1 MNSTFKVV
9 FNKARGALMV
19 VNEVTSSVQ
28 GKGTKTVVAAAVA
41 AMIAGVSGSAMAIE
55 TDTEIKATD
64 TALKATFTKAEKQT
78 DVASSLIGTSGDKLA
93 LKNVTNKDMYA
104 AGSLDLTASSKD
116 NVVTLKNG
124 SVSNFSGKVTSA
136 DHFGAVVTATT
147 GTLKIDN
154 VTFENNKF
162 DEVKTGEQKHNGA
175 RGIIRAAGANLE
187 VAKSTFAGNE
197 AVLGGAINVWSNG
210 ENTVKITDSTFTG
223 NATKSHGGAVYIT
236 GSKVKTTI
244 ADSTFSKNTSGKQG
258 GALQLAGA
266 GETTITNTTFSENAA
281 GTFGGAINATNT
293 QVVAKNVNFEG
304 NKAVGDDGHG
314 GALFLNGNTASY
326 TQAGGKFVGNSA
338 KKNGGAIRVQDGA
351 DLALTNVVFDGN
363 TAANGGAVDTFN
375 AGDVK
380 FTDTTFTNNQAG
392 GWGGALRINGGNV
405 TIAVTEGKSLVY
417 EGNKAGTNAE
427 EAAAKNYE
435 KQGDFMYL
443 NGASDKAT
451 FELAGDLTI
460 KDSIVSNHGT
470 IEKTG
475 KGTLTTADMTGFVGT
490 LNVNEGKMVIEGG
503 IAEYD
508 IAAQVGVNNSSS
520 EAAQLGAT
528 NVTVGQAA
536 VTKGNAKPAVK
547 AELAMG
553 AVQANH
559 AINFVVNEG
568 STLTMQSLAVG
579 TKEYTQRN
587 AEKDATP
594 AKATYVGAVNITG
607 DATVTEG
614 ITIAAGTA
622 EKGAVLTQIFGN
634 LTAKSLTVAAAVKD
648 DKKTVTAEAGTFAQT
663 AGKLT
668 VDTLTNGGTMTVNG
682 TVVTKADSVNSGN
695 INTYSAQDKK
705 GTLVISGG
713 TFTND
718 GTMTFDK
725 ITVEDGATLKTG
737 VNLNGEASF
746 VAFTELDLQKGS
758 TLNINALNAKST
770 VDGKEV
776 EKADILKFTEG
787 TLNLEGGALQVAGE
801 AFTGKVE
808 LAQGTTANIN
818 GDYTFEQVKNAG
830 NVTVEGG
837 TLTVTDSFT
846 ATSKAES
853 ATVGTFTVE
862 NNGTPAL
869 TTKASGLDIAK
880 STSTEAKYTA
890 GAVINNGTITF
901 TDAAG
906 EFANLDAVKKVKDA
920 IASSGNGLIVFG
932 DKVTIKAEEVDKVLM
947 DGKVTATNAEKLAG
961 VELEQFK
968 DATVTGVTDP
978 LSGSFGKVELA
989 TNETA
994 LEVTSGLKL
1003 NGTGDLVTVKGQD
1016 DKVTLKGVSIGENGK
1031 LTTTGAG
1038 AVVGAIV
1045 GSSDKFGALNVAAGD
1060 LTVKGAATLQ
1070 NLTVAADSAL
1080 VMGKAA
1086 EADKV
1091 VGTLE
1096 VKDNALVLGTL
1107 TAGEV
1112 NLKDADVLGTLTA
1125 DKLTATGKV
1134 FVGSDEA
1141 DVAGKLVVNELV
1153 SGTVFADPAWKD
1165 GHILSL
1171 NDASQVAVGTAAA
1184 GSTVVAGQGSLVA
1197 LGTTDLDVAVKT
1209 VAAAGHAVLGTNE
1222 GQMKSAIYVDGGKT
1236 YDEATDTTSYKT
1248 IAGNV
1253 IASGWNTDG
1262 FDAASADAKTGV
1274 QVLENNLMVVD
1285 MNTIDKTGAN
1295 AVFVKDVTNNGTI
1308 YLADAEF
1315 GDKVMFTEADYRQGT
1330 TGAITFNGDRL
1341 MSAAFKDKVHTIAFD
1356 DAKVASYEG
1365 LETLPLVTAMYEGKA
1380 QNGASTSAKF
1390 NNWLMSSGNGLDRE
1404 EVIAIGNDAAKLGA
1418 TSAVASVTMD
1428 AISAFNDSVAAR
1440 TNVLAQRAEGVT
1452 VWADVM
1458 GGHYEAKEL
1467 MDGQGY
1473 KSDVYGGVLGV
1484 DSVVDGYT
1492 LGAAFTVATADTDS
1506 TNTLA
1511 VSSTDS
1517 DFVGF
1522 SVYGAK
1528 AFGQFNLA
1536 ADLGYMKGSNDVSV
1550 NAYNIGDFS
1559 ADTDAFTL
1567 GLRGDVLVDAGS
1579 FKVVPH
1585 AGLRFTHL
1593 TTDDFE
1599 SAYTTKIDSMNIFQ
1613 MPVGVTV
1620 TGNVEAA
1627 GWNVAPLLDLSVVPA
1642 FGDTDADMTL
1652 GINGVAATSALS
1664 TQVID
1669 SNLFQM
1675 KLGVSA
1681 QKDAFTFGLN
1691 YKLGAGSDN
1700 RVNNTFN
1707 ATVGYAF

>member
-41 AMIAGVSGSAMAIE
+41 AMIAGVSGSAMATE

-78 DVASSLIGTSGDKLA
+78 DVASSLIGTSGDTLA

-104 AGSLDLTASSKD
+104 AGSLDLTASNKD

-136 DHFGAVVTATT
+136 NHFGAVVTATT

-162 DEVKTGEQKHNGA
+162 DEVTTGDNKHNGT
-175 RGIIRAAGANLE
+175 RGIIRAVGANLE

-197 AVLGGAINVWSNG
+197 AVLGGAINVWSDG
-210 ENTVKITDSTFTG
+210 ENTVKIADSTFTG

-236 GSKVKTTI
+236 GPQVKTTI
-244 ADSTFSKNTSGKQG
+244 ADATFSKNTSGKQG
-258 GALQLAGA
+258 GALQLSDA

-281 GTFGGAINATNT
+281 GTFGGAI
-293 QVVAKNVNFEG
+293 
-304 NKAVGDDGHG
+304 
-314 GALFLNGNTASY
+314 
-326 TQAGGKFVGNSA
+326 
-338 KKNGGAIRVQDGA
+338 RVQNGA
-351 DLALTNVVFDGN
+351 DLDLKNVVFDGN

-375 AGDVK
+375 ADDVT

-392 GWGGALRINGGNV
+392 GWGGALLINGGNV

-427 EAAAKNYE
+427 EAAVKKYE

-443 NGASDKAT
+443 SNASDKAT
-451 FELAGDLTI
+451 FALAGDLTI

-475 KGTLTTADMTGFVGT
+475 KGTLTTADMTGFVGN
-490 LNVNEGKMVIEGG
+490 LDVKEGKMVIEGG

-508 IAAQVGVNNSSS
+508 IAAQDAVNGANSG
-520 EAAQLGAT
+520 AAGGFAAT
-528 NVTVGQAA
+528 TVTVGQAA
-536 VTKGNAKPAVK
+536 GAKLAVK

-559 AINFVVNEG
+559 AIDFVVNEG

-594 AKATYVGAVNITG
+594 AKATYVGAVTIKG

-622 EKGAVLTQIFGN
+622 DQGAVLTQKSGN
-634 LTAKSLTVAAAVKD
+634 LTAKSLTVAAAVKGEKD
-648 DKKTVTAEAGTFAQT
+648 AVTAQAGTFTQE

-668 VDTLTNGGTMTVNG
+668 VDTLTNGGTMTVKD
-682 TVVTKADSVNSGN
+682 TVVTNADSVNTGA
-695 INTYSAQDKK
+695 INSYESKTGSLTIA
-705 GTLVISGG
+705 GG

-725 ITVEDGATLKTG
+725 ITVADGATLKTG
-737 VNLNGEASF
+737 INLDGTASF
-746 VAFTELDLQKGS
+746 VVFQELDLQKGS
-758 TLNINALNAKST
+758 TLNINALNAKSK
-770 VDGKEV
+770 VDG
-776 EKADILKFTEG
+776 KADILKFTEG
-787 TLNLEGGALQVAGE
+787 TVKLNGGALQVAGE

-808 LAQGTTANIN
+808 LAKDATANIN
-818 GDYTFEQVKNAG
+818 GDYTFEQVNNNGGTA
-830 NVTVEGG
+830 TVGG

-846 ATSKAES
+846 AGK
-853 ATVGTFTVE
+853 FTVE
-862 NNGTPAL
+862 NNGTLVL
-869 TTKASGLDIAK
+869 TSKAAGLKITDGTATENTKL
-880 STSTEAKYTA
+880 T
-890 GAVINNGTITF
+890 NNGTITF

-906 EFANLDAVKKVKDA
+906 EFASLDKVAAVKNA

-932 DKVTIKAEEVDKVLM
+932 DKVTVKADVIKDVLK
-947 DGKVTATNAEKLAG
+947 DGKVTATNAAKLAG

-968 DATVTGVTDP
+968 DATVTEVNSA

-989 TNETA
+989 TGEDA
-994 LEVTSGLKL
+994 LTVESGLKL

-1016 DKVTLKGVSIGENGK
+1016 DKVTLKGVNIGDNGK

-1038 AVVGAIV
+1038 AVVGAIA
-1045 GSSDKFGALNVAAGD
+1045 GNGALNVAAGD
-1060 LTVKGAATLQ
+1060 LTVKGDAALQ

-1086 EADKV
+1086 EAKA
-1091 VGTLE
+1091 VGALE
-1096 VKDNALVLGTL
+1096 VKNHALVLGTL

-1125 DKLTATGKV
+1125 DKLTANGNV
-1134 FVGSDEA
+1134 FVGSDEE
-1141 DVAGKLVVNELV
+1141 DVAGKLVVNELG
-1153 SGTVFADPAWKD
+1153 SATVFAAPAWKD
-1165 GHILSL
+1165 GNILSL

-1236 YDEATDTTSYKT
+1236 YDEATGTTSYKT

-1253 IASGWNTDG
+1253 IASGWSTAEFKAPAN
-1262 FDAASADAKTGV
+1262 KTGV

-1285 MNTIDKTGAN
+1285 MNTIDKTGAH
-1295 AVFVKDVTNNGTI
+1295 AVFANAVTNNGTI

-1315 GDKVMFTEADYRQGT
+1315 GDKVMFSKDGYKQGT

-1341 MSAAFKDKVHTIAFD
+1341 MSAAYKDKVHTIAFD

>member
-41 AMIAGVSGSAMAIE
+41 AMIAGVSGSAMATE

-64 TALKATFTKAEKQT
+64 TALKATFTKAETQ
-78 DVASSLIGTSGDKLA
+78 DNVASSLIGTSGDKLV
-93 LKNVTNKDMYA
+93 LKNVTNKGMYA

-124 SVSNFSGKVTSA
+124 SVSNFSGKVTST

-162 DEVKTGEQKHNGA
+162 DEVNTGDKQHNGT

-236 GSKVKTTI
+236 GSQVKTTI
-244 ADSTFSKNTSGKQG
+244 ADATFSKNTSGKQG

-281 GTFGGAINATNT
+281 GTFGGAINATGT
-293 QVVAKNVNFEG
+293 KVAATNVTFEG
-304 NKAVGDDGHG
+304 NKAASADGHG
-314 GALFLNGNTASY
+314 GALFVDGQGASY
-326 TQAGGKFVGNSA
+326 TQVGGKFVGNSA

-351 DLALTNVVFDGN
+351 DLALNNVVFDGN

-375 AGDVK
+375 AGNVT

-405 TIAVTEGKSLVY
+405 TITVTEGKSLVY

-427 EAAAKNYE
+427 EAAVKKYE

-443 NGASDKAT
+443 SNASAT
-451 FELAGDLTI
+451 FALAGDLTI

-475 KGTLTTADMTGFVGT
+475 KGTLTTADMTGFVGN
-490 LNVNEGKMVIEGG
+490 LNVQEGKMVIEGG

-508 IAAQVGVNNSSS
+508 IDAQIGVNNGSND
-520 EAAQLGAT
+520 AVALVAT
-528 NVTVGQAA
+528 TVTVGQ
-536 VTKGNAKPAVK
+536 KDSK

-559 AINFVVNEG
+559 AIDFVVNEG

-579 TKEYTQRN
+579 TKEYTQRT
-587 AEKDATP
+587 AAKAATP
-594 AKATYVGAVNITG
+594 AKATYVGVVNITG

-614 ITIAAGTA
+614 VTVAAGTA
-622 EKGAVLTQIFGN
+622 DKAAALTQTSGN
-634 LTAKSLTVAAAVKD
+634 LTAKSLTVAAAVKGEKD
-648 DKKTVTAEAGTFAQT
+648 AVTAKAGTFSQEADGT
-663 AGKLT
+663 LT
-668 VDTLTNGGTMTVNG
+668 VDTLTNGGTMTVKG
-682 TVVTKADSVNSGN
+682 TVVTNADSVNTGN
-695 INTYSAQDKK
+695 INSPKSKTGS
-705 GTLVISGG
+705 LNISGG

-737 VNLNGEASF
+737 VNLDGKASF
-746 VAFTELDLQKGS
+746 VVFRELELQKGS
-758 TLNINALNAKST
+758 TLNINALNAKSQT
-770 VDGKEV
+770 DGKN
-776 EKADILKFTEG
+776 DILQFTEG
-787 TLNLEGGALQVAGE
+787 TVNLNGGALQVAGE
-801 AFTGKVE
+801 AFTGKVA
-808 LAQGTTANIN
+808 LDAGATANID
-818 GDYTFEQVKNAG
+818 GDYTFEQVNNGGKA
-830 NVTVEGG
+830 TVGG

-846 ATSKAES
+846 A
-853 ATVGTFTVE
+853 GDFTVE
-862 NNGTPAL
+862 NNGTLVL
-869 TTKASGLDIAK
+869 TSKAAGLKIA
-880 STSTEAKYTA
+880 EGTA
-890 GAVINNGTITF
+890 TNNAHLINDGTITF

-906 EFANLDAVKKVKDA
+906 EFASLDKVAAVKDA
-920 IASSGNGLIVFG
+920 IAPSGNGLIVFG
-932 DKVTIKAEEVDKVLM
+932 DKVTVKADAIKDVLQ
-947 DGKVTATNAEKLAG
+947 DGKVTATNAAKLAG

-968 DATVTGVTDP
+968 DATVTGVATA

-989 TNETA
+989 AGQTA
-994 LEVTSGLKL
+994 LTVESGLKL
-1003 NGTGDLVTVKGQD
+1003 NGTGDLVTVKE
-1016 DKVTLKGVSIGENGK
+1016 DKTVTLKGVNIGQNGK

-1038 AVVGAIV
+1038 AVVGAIA
-1045 GSSDKFGALNVAAGD
+1045 GNGALNVAAGD
-1060 LTVKGAATLQ
+1060 LTVKGNATVE

-1086 EADKV
+1086 EAKA
-1091 VGTLE
+1091 VGALE
-1096 VKDNALVLGTL
+1096 VKNHALVLGTL

-1125 DKLTATGKV
+1125 DKLTANGNV
-1134 FVGSDEA
+1134 FVGSDEE

-1171 NDASQVAVGTAAA
+1171 NDASQVAIGSIGAN
-1184 GSTVVAGQGSLVA
+1184 STVVAGQGSLVA

-1253 IASGWNTDG
+1253 IASGWSTAE
-1262 FDAASADAKTGV
+1262 FEDAANKTGV

-1285 MNTIDKTGAN
+1285 MNTIDKTGAH
-1295 AVFVKDVTNNGTI
+1295 AVFANAVTNNGTI

-1315 GDKVMFTEADYRQGT
+1315 GDKVMFSEAGYTQGT
-1330 TGAITFNGDRL
+1330 IGAITFNGDRL

-1390 NNWLMSSGNGLDRE
+1390 NNWLMSSGNGLDCE

-1522 SVYGAK
+1522 SFYGAK

>member
-1 MNSTFKVV
+1 MVFK
-9 FNKARGALMV
+9 
-19 VNEVTSSVQ
+19 T
-28 GKGTKTVVAAAVA
+28 
-41 AMIAGVSGSAMAIE
+41 
-55 TDTEIKATD
+55 
-64 TALKATFTKAEKQT
+64 
-78 DVASSLIGTSGDKLA
+78 
-93 LKNVTNKDMYA
+93 
-104 AGSLDLTASSKD
+104 
-116 NVVTLKNG
+116 
-124 SVSNFSGKVTSA
+124 
-136 DHFGAVVTATT
+136 
-147 GTLKIDN
+147 
-154 VTFENNKF
+154 
-162 DEVKTGEQKHNGA
+162 
-175 RGIIRAAGANLE
+175 
-187 VAKSTFAGNE
+187 
-197 AVLGGAINVWSNG
+197 
-210 ENTVKITDSTFTG
+210 
-223 NATKSHGGAVYIT
+223 
-236 GSKVKTTI
+236 
-244 ADSTFSKNTSGKQG
+244 
-258 GALQLAGA
+258 
-266 GETTITNTTFSENAA
+266 
-281 GTFGGAINATNT
+281 
-293 QVVAKNVNFEG
+293 
-304 NKAVGDDGHG
+304 
-314 GALFLNGNTASY
+314 
-326 TQAGGKFVGNSA
+326 
-338 KKNGGAIRVQDGA
+338 
-351 DLALTNVVFDGN
+351 
-363 TAANGGAVDTFN
+363 
-375 AGDVK
+375 
-380 FTDTTFTNNQAG
+380 
-392 GWGGALRINGGNV
+392 
-405 TIAVTEGKSLVY
+405 
-417 EGNKAGTNAE
+417 
-427 EAAAKNYE
+427 
-435 KQGDFMYL
+435 
-443 NGASDKAT
+443 
-451 FELAGDLTI
+451 
-460 KDSIVSNHGT
+460 
-470 IEKTG
+470 
-475 KGTLTTADMTGFVGT
+475 
-490 LNVNEGKMVIEGG
+490 
-503 IAEYD
+503 
-508 IAAQVGVNNSSS
+508 
-520 EAAQLGAT
+520 
-528 NVTVGQAA
+528 
-536 VTKGNAKPAVK
+536 
-547 AELAMG
+547 
-553 AVQANH
+553 
-559 AINFVVNEG
+559 
-568 STLTMQSLAVG
+568 
-579 TKEYTQRN
+579 
-587 AEKDATP
+587 
-594 AKATYVGAVNITG
+594 
-607 DATVTEG
+607 
-614 ITIAAGTA
+614 
-622 EKGAVLTQIFGN
+622 
-634 LTAKSLTVAAAVKD
+634 
-648 DKKTVTAEAGTFAQT
+648 
-663 AGKLT
+663 
-668 VDTLTNGGTMTVNG
+668 
-682 TVVTKADSVNSGN
+682 
-695 INTYSAQDKK
+695 
-705 GTLVISGG
+705 
-713 TFTND
+713 
-718 GTMTFDK
+718 
-725 ITVEDGATLKTG
+725 
-737 VNLNGEASF
+737 
-746 VAFTELDLQKGS
+746 LDLQKSS
-758 TLNINALNAKST
+758 TLNINALNAKSK
-770 VDGKEV
+770 VDG
-776 EKADILKFTEG
+776 KADILKFTEG
-787 TLNLEGGALQVAGE
+787 TVNLYGGALQVAGE

-808 LAQGTTANIN
+808 LAQGTTININ
-818 GDYTFEQVKNAG
+818 GDYTFEQVNNAG
-830 NVTVEGG
+830 TTTVGG

-846 ATSKAES
+846 AGK
-853 ATVGTFTVE
+853 FTVE
-862 NNGTPAL
+862 NNGTLVL
-869 TTKASGLDIAK
+869 TSKAAGLKIAVG
-880 STSTEAKYTA
+880 TA
-890 GAVINNGTITF
+890 TNNNQLINNGTITF

-906 EFANLDAVKKVKDA
+906 EFASLDKVAAVKDA
-920 IASSGNGLIVFG
+920 IAPSGNGLIVFG
-932 DKVTIKAEEVDKVLM
+932 DKVTIKAEEVNKVLK
-947 DGKVTATNAEKLAG
+947 DGKVKASDVANLAG

-968 DATVTGVTDP
+968 DATVTGVDAA

-989 TNETA
+989 AGQTA
-994 LEVTSGLKL
+994 LTVESSLKL
-1003 NGTGDLVTVKGQD
+1003 NGTGDLVTVTK
-1016 DKVTLKGVSIGENGK
+1016 DKTVTLQGVNIGEYGK

-1038 AVVGAIV
+1038 AVVGAIA
-1045 GSSDKFGALNVAAGD
+1045 GNGGKFGALNVAAGD
-1060 LTVKGAATLQ
+1060 LTVKGAAALQ

-1086 EADKV
+1086 ETATA
-1091 VGTLE
+1091 VGDLE
-1096 VKDNALVLGTL
+1096 VKDYALVLGTL
-1107 TAGEV
+1107 TAGKVTLGE
-1112 NLKDADVLGTLTA
+1112 ADVFGTLTA
-1125 DKLTATGKV
+1125 DKLDATDV
-1134 FVGSDEA
+1134 VLVGSDEE

-1165 GHILSL
+1165 GLGLSL
-1171 NDASQVAVGTAAA
+1171 NDASQVAIGSIGAN
-1184 GSTVVAGQGSLVA
+1184 STVIAGQGSLVA
-1197 LGTTDLDVAVKT
+1197 IGTTDLDVAAKA
-1209 VAAAGHAVLGTNE
+1209 VAAAGHAVLGPNE
-1222 GQMKSAIYVDGGKT
+1222 GQMRSAIYVDGGKT
-1236 YDEATDTTSYKT
+1236 YDEATDTTSYEK
-1248 IAGNV
+1248 INGNV
-1253 IASGWNTDG
+1253 IASGWNEAK
-1262 FDAASADAKTGV
+1262 FEDAETNNQVPANV

-1315 GDKVMFTEADYRQGT
+1315 GDKVMFTEADYTQGT

-1341 MSAAFKDKVHTIAFD
+1341 MSAALKDKVHTIAFD

-1484 DSVVDGYT
+1484 DSVVSGYT

>member
-41 AMIAGVSGSAMAIE
+41 AMIAGVSGSAMATE

-64 TALKATFTKAEKQT
+64 TALKATFTKAETQ
-78 DVASSLIGTSGDKLA
+78 DNVASSLIGTSGDKLV
-93 LKNVTNKDMYA
+93 LKNVTNKGMYA

-124 SVSNFSGKVTSA
+124 SVSNFSGKVTST

-162 DEVKTGEQKHNGA
+162 DEVNTGDKQHNGT

-236 GSKVKTTI
+236 GSQVKTTI
-244 ADSTFSKNTSGKQG
+244 ADATFSKNTSGKQG

-281 GTFGGAINATNT
+281 GTFGGAINATGT
-293 QVVAKNVNFEG
+293 KVAATNVTFEG
-304 NKAVGDDGHG
+304 NKAASADGHG
-314 GALFLNGNTASY
+314 GALFVDGQGASY
-326 TQAGGKFVGNSA
+326 TQVGGKFVGNSA
-338 KKNGGAIRVQDGA
+338 KKNGGAIRVQNGA
-351 DLALTNVVFDGN
+351 HLDLTNVVFDGN
-363 TAANGGAVDTFN
+363 TAANGGAVDTFK

-380 FTDTTFTNNQAG
+380 FTDTTFTNNQTG

-405 TIAVTEGKSLVY
+405 TIVVTEGKSLVY

-427 EAAAKNYE
+427 EAAVKKYE

-443 NGASDKAT
+443 SNASDKAT
-451 FELAGDLTI
+451 FALAGDLTI

-475 KGTLTTADMTGFVGT
+475 KGTLTTADMTGFVGN
-490 LNVNEGKMVIEGG
+490 LNVKEGKMVIEGG

-508 IAAQVGVNNSSS
+508 IAAQGAVNGANSG
-520 EAAQLGAT
+520 AAGGLAAT
-528 NVTVGQAA
+528 TVTVGQAA
-536 VTKGNAKPAVK
+536 GAKPAVK

-559 AINFVVNEG
+559 AIDFVVNEG

-594 AKATYVGAVNITG
+594 AKATYVGAVTIKG

-614 ITIAAGTA
+614 ITVAAGKA
-622 EKGAVLTQIFGN
+622 DQGAALTQKFGN
-634 LTAKSLTVAAAVKD
+634 LTAKSLTVAAEVKK
-648 DKKTVTAEAGTFAQT
+648 DKNNVTTAKAGTFTQENGT
-663 AGKLT
+663 LT
-668 VDTLTNGGTMTVNG
+668 VDTLTNGGTMTVAG
-682 TVVTKADSVNSGN
+682 TVVTKADSVNSGE
-695 INTYSAQDKK
+695 IK
-705 GTLVISGG
+705 GNQSKTGSLAIAGG

-718 GTMTFDK
+718 GKMTFDK

-746 VAFTELDLQKGS
+746 VVFKELNLQKGS
-758 TLNINALNAKST
+758 TLNINALNAKSANT
-770 VDGKEV
+770 VKEN
-776 EKADILKFTEG
+776 DTLMFTEG
-787 TLNLEGGALQVAGE
+787 TLNLEGGALQVASK
-801 AFTGKVE
+801 AFTGKVK
-808 LAQGTTANIN
+808 LDTKAKAHVN
-818 GDYTFEQVKNAG
+818 GDYTFEQVNNAG
-830 NVTVEGG
+830 TVTVNGG

-846 ATSKAES
+846 A
-853 ATVGTFTVE
+853 GTFTVAD
-862 NNGTPAL
+862 NGTLVL
-869 TTKASGLDIAK
+869 TSKAAGLKIA
-880 STSTEAKYTA
+880 E
-890 GAVINNGTITF
+890 GAATTNSNLTNNGTITF

-906 EFANLDAVKKVKDA
+906 EFADLKKVAAVKNA
-920 IASSGNGLIVFG
+920 IAPSGNGLIVFG
-932 DKVTIKAEEVDKVLM
+932 DKVTVKAEEVDKVLQ
-947 DGKVTATNAEKLAG
+947 DGKVTATNAAKLAG

-968 DATVTGVTDP
+968 DATVTEVNSNSA

-989 TNETA
+989 AGQDA
-994 LEVTSGLKL
+994 LTVESGLKL

-1016 DKVTLKGVSIGENGK
+1016 DKVTLKGVNIGKNGK

-1038 AVVGAIV
+1038 AVVGAIA
-1045 GSSDKFGALNVAAGD
+1045 GHEGNFGALNVAAGD
-1060 LTVKGAATLQ
+1060 LTVKGDATVQ

-1080 VMGKAA
+1080 VMGKVA
-1086 EADKV
+1086 EADKA
-1091 VGTLE
+1091 VGALE
-1096 VKDNALVLGTL
+1096 VKEHALVLGTL

-1112 NLKDADVLGTLTA
+1112 KFKKAEVLGTLTA
-1125 DKLTATGKV
+1125 DKLEANETV
-1134 FVGSDEA
+1134 FVGSDEE

-1197 LGTTDLDVAVKT
+1197 IGTTDLDVAVKT

-1253 IASGWNTDG
+1253 IASGWSKAK
-1262 FDAASADAKTGV
+1262 FEAADNKTGV

-1285 MNTIDKTGAN
+1285 MNTIDKTGAH
-1295 AVFVKDVTNNGTI
+1295 AVFANAVTNNGTI

-1315 GDKVMFTEADYRQGT
+1315 GDKVMFSKNGYKQGT

-1522 SVYGAK
+1522 SFYGAK

>member
-41 AMIAGVSGSAMAIE
+41 AMIAGVSGSAMAA
-55 TDTEIKATD
+55 DTVINATD

-78 DVASSLIGTSGDKLA
+78 DVASSLIGTSSDKLA
-93 LKNVTNKDMYA
+93 LKNGTNKDMYA
-104 AGSLDLTASSKD
+104 AGSLDLTASNKE

-124 SVSNFSGKVTSA
+124 SVSNFSGKVTSTN
-136 DHFGAVVTATT
+136 HFGAVVTATQ

-162 DEVKTGEQKHNGA
+162 DEVKTGAEQHNGT

-258 GALQLAGA
+258 GALQLTGA

-293 QVVAKNVNFEG
+293 EVVAKNVNFEG
-304 NKAVGDDGHG
+304 NKADVNG
-314 GALFLNGNTASY
+314 GAIALDGDKASY

-338 KKNGGAIRVQDGA
+338 KKNGGAIRVQNGA
-351 DLALTNVVFDGN
+351 ALDLTNVVFDGN
-363 TAANGGAVDTFN
+363 TAANGGAVDTFK
-375 AGDVK
+375 AGNVK

-405 TIAVTEGKSLVY
+405 TIAVNEGKSLVY

-427 EAAAKNYE
+427 EAAVKKFE

-443 NGASDKAT
+443 SNATDTAS

-475 KGTLTTADMTGFVGT
+475 KGTLTTADMTGFVGN
-490 LNVNEGKMVIEGG
+490 LDVKEGKMVIEGG

-508 IAAQVGVNNSSS
+508 IAAQIGVNNGSKD
-520 EAAQLGAT
+520 AVGLTAT
-528 NVTVGQAA
+528 TVTVGQEDS
-536 VTKGNAKPAVK
+536 K

-559 AINFVVNEG
+559 AINFVVNKG

-579 TKEYTQRN
+579 TKEYAQRIE
-587 AEKDATP
+587 AKADP
-594 AKATYVGAVNITG
+594 AKVTYVGAVNIKG

-614 ITIAAGTA
+614 ITVAAGTA
-622 EKGAVLTQIFGN
+622 NQVAALTQTSGN
-634 LTAKSLTVAAAVKD
+634 LTAKSLTVAAAVKGETD
-648 DKKTVTAEAGTFAQT
+648 AVTAQAGKFTQEAGT
-663 AGKLT
+663 LT
-668 VDTLTNGGTMTVNG
+668 VDTLTNGGTMTVAG
-682 TVVTKADSVNSGN
+682 TVVTKADSVNTGA
-695 INTYSAQDKK
+695 INSSESKNGSLTIA
-705 GTLVISGG
+705 GG

-737 VNLNGEASF
+737 VNREGKASCVVF
-746 VAFTELDLQKGS
+746 KTLDLQKGS
-758 TLNINALNAKST
+758 TLNINALNAKSKD
-770 VDGKEV
+770 DG
-776 EKADILKFTEG
+776 KADILKFTEG
-787 TLNLEGGALQVAGE
+787 TVNLNGGALQVAGE
-801 AFTGKVE
+801 AFTGKVA
-808 LAQGTTANIN
+808 LDAGATANID
-818 GDYTFEQVKNAG
+818 GDYTFEQVNNAG
-830 NVTVEGG
+830 TVTVNGG

-846 ATSKAES
+846 A
-853 ATVGTFTVE
+853 GNDFTVE
-862 NNGTPAL
+862 NNGTLAL
-869 TTKASGLDIAK
+869 TTKAAGLKIDKGTAAQNIAV
-880 STSTEAKYTA
+880 T
-890 GAVINNGTITF
+890 NNGTITF

-906 EFANLDAVKKVKDA
+906 EFADLDKVADVKNA
-920 IASSGNGLIVFG
+920 IVSSGNGLIVFG
-932 DKVTIKAEEVDKVLM
+932 DKVTVKADAIKDVLV
-947 DGKVTATNAEKLAG
+947 DGKVEVSKVKSLAG
-961 VELEQFK
+961 VELAQFK
-968 DATVTGVTDP
+968 DATVTGVNAA

-989 TNETA
+989 DKQDA
-994 LEVTSGLKL
+994 LTVEFGLKL
-1003 NGTGDLVTVKGQD
+1003 NGTGDLVTVKE
-1016 DKVTLKGVSIGENGK
+1016 DKTVTLKGVNIGQNGK

-1038 AVVGAIV
+1038 AVVGAIA
-1045 GSSDKFGALNVAAGD
+1045 GHTGNFGALNVAAGD

-1086 EADKV
+1086 EADKA
-1091 VGTLE
+1091 VGALE
-1096 VKDNALVLGTL
+1096 VKGSALVLGTL

-1112 NLKDADVLGTLTA
+1112 KFTKAEVLGTLTA
-1125 DKLTATGKV
+1125 DKLEATKTV
-1134 FVGSDEA
+1134 FVGSDEE

-1165 GHILSL
+1165 GLGLSL
-1171 NDASQVAVGTAAA
+1171 NDASQVAVGTAAED
-1184 GSTVVAGQGSLVA
+1184 STVVAGQGSLVA

-1253 IASGWNTDG
+1253 IASGWSTAEFNK
-1262 FDAASADAKTGV
+1262 DAANKTGV

-1285 MNTIDKTGAN
+1285 MNTIDKTGAH
-1295 AVFVKDVTNNGTI
+1295 AVFVKDVINNGTI

-1315 GDKVMFTEADYRQGT
+1315 GDKVMFTEADYKQGT

-1341 MSAAFKDKVHTIAFD
+1341 MSAAYKDKVHTIAFD

-1484 DSVVDGYT
+1484 DSVVDDYT

>member
-41 AMIAGVSGSAMAIE
+41 AMIAGVSGSAMATE

-64 TALKATFTKAEKQT
+64 TALKATFTKAEKQD
-78 DVASSLIGTSGDKLA
+78 DVASSLIGTSGDKLV
-93 LKNVTNKDMYA
+93 LKNVTNKGMYA

-417 EGNKAGTNAE
+417 EGNRAGTNA

-443 NGASDKAT
+443 NGASDRAA

-475 KGTLTTADMTGFVGT
+475 KGTLTTADMTGFVGK
-490 LNVNEGKMVIEGG
+490 LDVKEGKMVIEGG

-508 IAAQVGVNNSSS
+508 IAAQIGVNKGTS
-520 EAAQLGAT
+520 GAVELDPT
-528 NVTVGQAA
+528 TVTVGQDGEPFA
-536 VTKGNAKPAVK
+536 K

-559 AINFVVNEG
+559 AINFDVNEG
-568 STLTMQSLAVG
+568 STLTMQSLTVG
-579 TKEYTQRN
+579 TKEYAQRTE
-587 AEKDATP
+587 AKADP

-614 ITIAAGTA
+614 VTVAAGTA
-622 EKGAVLTQIFGN
+622 DKAAVLTQTSGN
-634 LTAKSLTVAAAVKD
+634 LTAKSLTVAAAVKKD
-648 DKKTVTAEAGTFAQT
+648 QKVTAQAGTFNQT
-663 AGKLT
+663 DGTLT

-682 TVVTKADSVNSGN
+682 TVVTNADSVNTGA
-695 INTYSAQDKK
+695 INSYKSKNGSLTIA
-705 GTLVISGG
+705 GG

-737 VNLNGEASF
+737 VNLDGEASF
-746 VAFTELDLQKGS
+746 VVFKTLDLQKGS
-758 TLNINALNAKST
+758 TLNINALNAKSK
-770 VDGKEV
+770 VDG
-776 EKADILKFTEG
+776 KADILKFTEG
-787 TLNLEGGALQVAGE
+787 TVNLYGGALQVAGE

-808 LAQGTTANIN
+808 LAQGTTTNIN
-818 GDYTFEQVKNAG
+818 GDYTFEQVNNAG
-830 NVTVEGG
+830 TTTVGG

-846 ATSKAES
+846 A
-853 ATVGTFTVE
+853 GNFTVE
-862 NNGTPAL
+862 NNGTLVL
-869 TTKASGLDIAK
+869 TSKAAGLKIAVG
-880 STSTEAKYTA
+880 TA
-890 GAVINNGTITF
+890 TNNNQLINNGTITF

-906 EFANLDAVKKVKDA
+906 EFASLDKVAAVKDA
-920 IASSGNGLIVFG
+920 IAPSGNGLIVFG
-932 DKVTIKAEEVDKVLM
+932 DKVTIKAEEVNKVLK
-947 DGKVTATNAEKLAG
+947 DGKVKASDVANLAG

-968 DATVTGVTDP
+968 DATVTGVDAA

-989 TNETA
+989 AGQTA
-994 LEVTSGLKL
+994 LTVEFGLKL
-1003 NGTGDLVTVKGQD
+1003 NGTGDLVTVTK
-1016 DKVTLKGVSIGENGK
+1016 DKTVTLQGVNIGESGK

-1038 AVVGAIV
+1038 AVVGAIA
-1045 GSSDKFGALNVAAGD
+1045 GNGGKFGALNVAAGD
-1060 LTVKGAATLQ
+1060 LTVKGAAALQ

-1086 EADKV
+1086 ETATA
-1091 VGTLE
+1091 VGDLE
-1096 VKDNALVLGTL
+1096 VKDYALVLGTL
-1107 TAGEV
+1107 TAGKVTLGE
-1112 NLKDADVLGTLTA
+1112 ADVFGTLTA
-1125 DKLTATGKV
+1125 DKLDATDV
-1134 FVGSDEA
+1134 VLVGSDEE

-1165 GHILSL
+1165 GLGLSL
-1171 NDASQVAVGTAAA
+1171 NDASQVAIGSIGAN
-1184 GSTVVAGQGSLVA
+1184 STVIAGQGSLVA
-1197 LGTTDLDVAVKT
+1197 IGTTDLDVAAKA
-1209 VAAAGHAVLGTNE
+1209 VAAAGHAVLGPNE
-1222 GQMKSAIYVDGGKT
+1222 GQMRSAIYVDGGKT
-1236 YDEATDTTSYKT
+1236 YDEATDTTSYEK
-1248 IAGNV
+1248 INGNV
-1253 IASGWNTDG
+1253 IASGWNEAK
-1262 FDAASADAKTGV
+1262 FEDAETNNQVPANV

-1315 GDKVMFTEADYRQGT
+1315 GDKVMFTEADYTQGT

-1341 MSAAFKDKVHTIAFD
+1341 MSAALKDKVHTIAFD

-1484 DSVVDGYT
+1484 DSVVSGYT

>member
-41 AMIAGVSGSAMAIE
+41 AMIAGVSGSAMATE

-104 AGSLDLTASSKD
+104 AGSLDLTASNKD

-124 SVSNFSGKVTSA
+124 SVSNFSGKVTSL

-162 DEVKTGEQKHNGA
+162 DEVKTGDNQHNGT

-210 ENTVKITDSTFTG
+210 KNTVKITDSTFTG

-236 GSKVKTTI
+236 GSQVKTTI
-244 ADSTFSKNTSGKQG
+244 ADATFSKNTSGKQG

-293 QVVAKNVNFEG
+293 QVVAENVTFEG
-304 NKAVGDDGHG
+304 NKAASADGHG
-314 GALFLNGNTASY
+314 GALFVDGQGASY

-351 DLALTNVVFDGN
+351 DLALKNVVFDGN

-375 AGDVK
+375 AGDVT

-427 EAAAKNYE
+427 EAAVKKYE

-443 NGASDKAT
+443 SNASDKAT
-451 FELAGDLTI
+451 FALAGDLTI

-475 KGTLTTADMTGFVGT
+475 KGTLTTADMTGFVGN
-490 LNVNEGKMVIEGG
+490 LDVKEGKMVIEGG

-508 IAAQVGVNNSSS
+508 IDAQIGVNNGSNDVVAL
-520 EAAQLGAT
+520 AAT
-528 NVTVGQAA
+528 TVTVGQ
-536 VTKGNAKPAVK
+536 KDSK

-559 AINFVVNEG
+559 AIDFVVNEG

-579 TKEYTQRN
+579 TKEYTQRT
-587 AEKDATP
+587 AVAKGDTP
-594 AKATYVGAVNITG
+594 ATATYVGNVEIKGN
-607 DATVTEG
+607 ATVTEG
-614 ITIAAGTA
+614 ITVAAGTA
-622 EKGAVLTQIFGN
+622 NQVAALTQTSGN
-634 LTAKSLTVAAAVKD
+634 LTAKSLTVAAAVKGEKD
-648 DKKTVTAEAGTFAQT
+648 AVTAQAGKFTQEAGT
-663 AGKLT
+663 LT
-668 VDTLTNGGTMTVNG
+668 VDTLTNGGTMTVKG
-682 TVVTKADSVNSGN
+682 TVVTNADSVNTGA
-695 INTYSAQDKK
+695 INSYESKTGSLTIA
-705 GTLVISGG
+705 GG

-725 ITVEDGATLKTG
+725 ITVADGATLKTG
-737 VNLNGEASF
+737 INLDGTASF
-746 VAFTELDLQKGS
+746 VVFQELDLQKGS
-758 TLNINALNAKST
+758 TLNINALNAKSQ

-787 TLNLEGGALQVAGE
+787 TVKLNGGALQVAGE

-808 LAQGTTANIN
+808 LVAGATANIN
-818 GDYTFEQVKNAG
+818 GDYTFEQVNNGGTA
-830 NVTVEGG
+830 TVGG

-846 ATSKAES
+846 A
-853 ATVGTFTVE
+853 GDFTVE
-862 NNGTPAL
+862 NNGTLVL
-869 TTKASGLDIAK
+869 TSKAAGLNIA
-880 STSTEAKYTA
+880 EGTA
-890 GAVINNGTITF
+890 AENIAVTNNGTITF

-906 EFANLDAVKKVKDA
+906 EFATLDAVQTVKGKL
-920 IASSGNGLIVFG
+920 ASSGNGLIVFG
-932 DKVTIKAEEVDKVLM
+932 DKVTVKADAIKDVLK
-947 DGKVTATNAEKLAG
+947 DGKVTATNAAKLAG

-968 DATVTGVTDP
+968 DATVTGVDTA

-989 TNETA
+989 AGENA
-994 LEVTSGLKL
+994 LTVDSGLKL
-1003 NGTGDLVTVKGQD
+1003 NGTGDLVTVEK
-1016 DKVTLKGVSIGENGK
+1016 DKTVTLQGVKIGEHGK

-1045 GSSDKFGALNVAAGD
+1045 GNGDKFGALNVAAGD
-1060 LTVKGAATLQ
+1060 LTVKGNATVE

-1086 EADKV
+1086 EAKA
-1091 VGTLE
+1091 VGALE
-1096 VKDNALVLGTL
+1096 VKNHALVLGTL

-1125 DKLTATGKV
+1125 DKLTANGNV
-1134 FVGSDEA
+1134 FVGSDEE

-1171 NDASQVAVGTAAA
+1171 NDASQVAIGSIGAN
-1184 GSTVVAGQGSLVA
+1184 STVVAGQGSLVA

-1253 IASGWNTDG
+1253 IASGWSTAE
-1262 FDAASADAKTGV
+1262 FKAAANKTGV

-1285 MNTIDKTGAN
+1285 MNTIDKTGAH
-1295 AVFVKDVTNNGTI
+1295 AVFANAVTNNGTI

-1315 GDKVMFTEADYRQGT
+1315 GDKVMFSKDGYKQGT

-1522 SVYGAK
+1522 SFYGAK

>member
-41 AMIAGVSGSAMAIE
+41 AMIAGVSGSAMATE
-55 TDTEIKATD
+55 TDTEIKTTD
-64 TALKATFTKAEKQT
+64 TTLKATFTKAETQA
-78 DVASSLIGTSGDKLA
+78 DVTGSLIGTSETKLV
-93 LKNVTNKDMYA
+93 LKNVTNNGMYA

-116 NVVTLKNG
+116 DVVTLKNG
-124 SVSNFSGKVTSA
+124 SVSNFSGKVTSGN
-136 DHFGAVVTATT
+136 HFGAVITATT

-162 DEVKTGEQKHNGA
+162 DEVKTGDKDKQHNGT
-175 RGIIRAAGANLE
+175 RGIIRAAGANLD
-187 VAKSTFAGNE
+187 VANSTFAGNE
-197 AVLGGAINVWSNG
+197 AVLGGAINVWSDG
-210 ENTVKITDSTFTG
+210 ENTVKIADSTFTG

-236 GSKVKTTI
+236 GSQVKTTI
-244 ADSTFSKNTSGKQG
+244 ADSTFSKNTSGKLG

-363 TAANGGAVDTFN
+363 TAANGGAVDTWN
-375 AGDVK
+375 AGNVK
-380 FTDTTFTNNQAG
+380 FTDTIFTNNQAG

-427 EAAAKNYE
+427 EAAVKKFE

-443 NGASDKAT
+443 SNATDTAS

-475 KGTLTTADMTGFVGT
+475 KGTLTTADMTGFVGK
-490 LNVNEGKMVIEGG
+490 LDVKEGKMVIEGG

-508 IAAQVGVNNSSS
+508 IAAQIGVNNGSNDAV
-520 EAAQLGAT
+520 ELAAT
-528 NVTVGQAA
+528 TVTVGQAD
-536 VTKGNAKPAVK
+536 KSAVK

-614 ITIAAGTA
+614 ITVAAGTA
-622 EKGAVLTQIFGN
+622 EKAAVLTQTSSN
-634 LTAKSLTVAAAVKD
+634 LTAKSLAVAAEVKN
-648 DKKTVTAEAGTFAQT
+648 DKKEVTAKAGMFAQT
-663 AGKLT
+663 TGSTLT
-668 VDTLTNGGTMTVNG
+668 VDTLTNGGTMTVGG
-682 TVVTKADSVNSGN
+682 TVVTKADSVNTGA
-695 INTYSAQDKK
+695 INSYESKTGSLTIA
-705 GTLVISGG
+705 GG

-718 GTMTFDK
+718 GTMTFNK

-737 VNLNGEASF
+737 VNLDGKASF
-746 VAFTELDLQKGS
+746 VVFETLDLQKGS
-758 TLNINALNAKST
+758 TLNINALNAKSK

-776 EKADILKFTEG
+776 DTLKFTEG
-787 TLNLEGGALQVAGE
+787 TVNLNGGALQVAGE

-808 LAQGTTANIN
+808 LAAGAAANIN
-818 GDYTFEQVKNAG
+818 GDYTFEQVNNGGTA
-830 NVTVEGG
+830 TVGG
-837 TLTVTDSFT
+837 TLTVTDSF
-846 ATSKAES
+846 KA
-853 ATVGTFTVE
+853 GTFTVE
-862 NNGTPAL
+862 NNGTLAL
-869 TTKASGLDIAK
+869 TTKAAGLKIDKGTVAEDIAV
-880 STSTEAKYTA
+880 T
-890 GAVINNGTITF
+890 NNGTITF
-901 TDAAG
+901 TDVAG
-906 EFANLDAVKKVKDA
+906 EFATLEDVQTVKEKL
-920 IASSGNGLIVFG
+920 ASSGNGLIVFG
-932 DKVTIKAEEVDKVLM
+932 DKVTVKADAIKDVLK
-947 DGKVTATNAEKLAG
+947 DGKVKASDVANLAG

-968 DATVTGVTDP
+968 DATVTVVDAA
-978 LSGSFGKVELA
+978 LSGSFGMVELA
-989 TNETA
+989 DNQTA
-994 LEVTSGLKL
+994 LKVTSGLKL
-1003 NGTGDLVTVKGQD
+1003 NGTGDLVTGKGQG
-1016 DKVTLKGVSIGENGK
+1016 DKVTLQGVNIDGNAK

-1038 AVVGAIV
+1038 AVVGAIA
-1045 GSSDKFGALNVAAGD
+1045 GENGALNVAAGD
-1060 LTVKGAATLQ
+1060 LTVKGAATVKD
-1070 NLTVAADSAL
+1070 LTVAADSAL

-1086 EADKV
+1086 ETATA
-1091 VGTLE
+1091 VGDLE
-1096 VKDNALVLGTL
+1096 VKDYALVLGTL
-1107 TAGEV
+1107 TAGKVTLWE
-1112 NLKDADVLGTLTA
+1112 ADVFGTLTA
-1125 DKLTATGKV
+1125 DKLDATDV
-1134 FVGSDEA
+1134 VLVGSDEE
-1141 DVAGKLVVNELV
+1141 DVAGMLVVNELA

-1248 IAGNV
+1248 IDGNV
-1253 IASGWNTDG
+1253 IASGWSTAE
-1262 FDAASADAKTGV
+1262 FEAADNKTGV

-1285 MNTIDKTGAN
+1285 MNTIDKTGAH
-1295 AVFVKDVTNNGTI
+1295 AVFANAVTNNGTI

-1315 GDKVMFTEADYRQGT
+1315 GDKVMFSDGGYTQGT

-1341 MSAAFKDKVHTIAFD
+1341 MSAARKDNVHTIAFD

-1428 AISAFNDSVAAR
+1428 ALSAFNDSVAAR

-1484 DSVVDGYT
+1484 DSVVSGYT

-1522 SVYGAK
+1522 SVYGSK

-1652 GINGVAATSALS
+1652 GINGVATTSALS

>member
-41 AMIAGVSGSAMAIE
+41 AMIAGVSGSAMATE

-78 DVASSLIGTSGDKLA
+78 DVASSLIGTSGATLA

-124 SVSNFSGKVTSA
+124 SVSNFSGKVISQ

-162 DEVKTGEQKHNGA
+162 DEVKTGDNQHNGT

-210 ENTVKITDSTFTG
+210 KNTVKITDSTFTG

-236 GSKVKTTI
+236 GSQVKTTI
-244 ADSTFSKNTSGKQG
+244 ADATFSKNTSGKQG

-293 QVVAKNVNFEG
+293 QVVAENVTFEG
-304 NKAVGDDGHG
+304 NKAASADGHG
-314 GALFLNGNTASY
+314 GALFVDGQGASY

-338 KKNGGAIRVQDGA
+338 KKNGGAIRVQNGA
-351 DLALTNVVFDGN
+351 DLDLKNVVFDGN

-375 AGDVK
+375 AGDVT

-427 EAAAKNYE
+427 EAAVKKYE

-443 NGASDKAT
+443 SNASDKAT
-451 FELAGDLTI
+451 FALAGDLTI

-475 KGTLTTADMTGFVGT
+475 KGTLTTADMTGFVGN
-490 LNVNEGKMVIEGG
+490 LDVKEGKMVIEGG

-508 IAAQVGVNNSSS
+508 IDAQIGVNNGSNDVV
-520 EAAQLGAT
+520 ALDVT
-528 NVTVGQAA
+528 TVTVGQ
-536 VTKGNAKPAVK
+536 KDSK

-559 AINFVVNEG
+559 AIDFVVNEG

-579 TKEYTQRN
+579 TKEYTQRT
-587 AEKDATP
+587 AVAKGDTP
-594 AKATYVGAVNITG
+594 ATATYVGNVAIKGN
-607 DATVTEG
+607 ATVTEG
-614 ITIAAGTA
+614 ITVAAGTA
-622 EKGAVLTQIFGN
+622 NQVAALTQTSGN
-634 LTAKSLTVAAAVKD
+634 LTAKSLTVAAAVKGEKD
-648 DKKTVTAEAGTFAQT
+648 AVTAQAGKFTQEAGT
-663 AGKLT
+663 LT
-668 VDTLTNGGTMTVNG
+668 VDTLTNGGTMTVKG
-682 TVVTKADSVNSGN
+682 TVVTNADSVNTGA
-695 INTYSAQDKK
+695 INSYESKTGSLTIA
-705 GTLVISGG
+705 GG

-725 ITVEDGATLKTG
+725 ITVADGATLKTG
-737 VNLNGEASF
+737 INLDGTASF
-746 VAFTELDLQKGS
+746 VVFQELDLQKGS
-758 TLNINALNAKST
+758 TLNINALNAKSQ

-787 TLNLEGGALQVAGE
+787 TVKLNGGALQVAGE

-808 LAQGTTANIN
+808 LVAGATANIN
-818 GDYTFEQVKNAG
+818 GDYTFEQVNNGGTA
-830 NVTVEGG
+830 TVGGTVGG

-846 ATSKAES
+846 A
-853 ATVGTFTVE
+853 GDFTVE
-862 NNGTPAL
+862 NNGTLVL
-869 TTKASGLDIAK
+869 TSKAAGLNIA
-880 STSTEAKYTA
+880 EGTA
-890 GAVINNGTITF
+890 AENIAVTNNGTITF

-906 EFANLDAVKKVKDA
+906 EFATLDAVQTVKGKL
-920 IASSGNGLIVFG
+920 ASSGNGLIVFG
-932 DKVTIKAEEVDKVLM
+932 DKVTVKADAIKDVLK
-947 DGKVTATNAEKLAG
+947 DGKVTATNAAKLAG

-968 DATVTGVTDP
+968 DATVTGVDTA

-989 TNETA
+989 AGQTA
-994 LEVTSGLKL
+994 LTVESGLKL
-1003 NGTGDLVTVKGQD
+1003 NGTGDLVTVKE
-1016 DKVTLKGVSIGENGK
+1016 DKTVTLKGVNIGQNGK

-1038 AVVGAIV
+1038 AVVGAIA
-1045 GSSDKFGALNVAAGD
+1045 GNGALNVAAGD
-1060 LTVKGAATLQ
+1060 LTVKGNATVE

-1086 EADKV
+1086 EAKA
-1091 VGTLE
+1091 VGALE
-1096 VKDNALVLGTL
+1096 VKNHALVLGTL

-1112 NLKDADVLGTLTA
+1112 KLKDADVLGTLTA
-1125 DKLTATGKV
+1125 DKLAATGTV
-1134 FVGSDEA
+1134 CVGSDEE

-1171 NDASQVAVGTAAA
+1171 NDASQVAIGSIGAN
-1184 GSTVVAGQGSLVA
+1184 STVVAGQGSLVA
-1197 LGTTDLDVAVKT
+1197 LGTTALDVAVKT

-1253 IASGWNTDG
+1253 IASGWSTAE
-1262 FDAASADAKTGV
+1262 FEDAANKTGV

-1285 MNTIDKTGAN
+1285 MNTIDKTGAH
-1295 AVFVKDVTNNGTI
+1295 AVFANAVTNNGTI

-1315 GDKVMFTEADYRQGT
+1315 GDKVMFSEAGYTQGT
-1330 TGAITFNGDRL
+1330 IGAITFNGDRL

-1484 DSVVDGYT
+1484 DSVVSGYT
-1492 LGAAFTVATADTDS
+1492 LGAAFTVAMADTDS

-1522 SVYGAK
+1522 SFYGAK

>member
-41 AMIAGVSGSAMAIE
+41 AMIAGVSGSAMATE
-55 TDTEIKATD
+55 TDTEIKTTD
-64 TALKATFTKAEKQT
+64 TTLKATFTKAETQA
-78 DVASSLIGTSGDKLA
+78 DVTGSLIGTSETKLV
-93 LKNVTNKDMYA
+93 LKNVTNNGMYA

-116 NVVTLKNG
+116 DVVTLKNG
-124 SVSNFSGKVTSA
+124 SVSNFSGKVTSGN
-136 DHFGAVVTATT
+136 HFGAVITATT

-162 DEVKTGEQKHNGA
+162 DEVKTGDKGKQHNGT
-175 RGIIRAAGANLE
+175 RGIIRAAGANLD
-187 VAKSTFAGNE
+187 VANSTFAGNE
-197 AVLGGAINVWSNG
+197 AVLGGAINVWSDG
-210 ENTVKITDSTFTG
+210 ENTVKIADSTFTG

-236 GSKVKTTI
+236 GSQVKTTI
-244 ADSTFSKNTSGKQG
+244 ADSTFSKNTSGKLG

-281 GTFGGAINATNT
+281 GTSGGAINATNT

-338 KKNGGAIRVQDGA
+338 KKNGGAIRVQNGA

-363 TAANGGAVDTFN
+363 TAANGGAVDTWN
-375 AGDVK
+375 AGNVK
-380 FTDTTFTNNQAG
+380 FTDTIFTNNQAG

-427 EAAAKNYE
+427 EAAVKKFE

-443 NGASDKAT
+443 SNATDTAS

-475 KGTLTTADMTGFVGT
+475 KGTLTTADMTGFVGK
-490 LNVNEGKMVIEGG
+490 LDVKEGKMVIEGG

-508 IAAQVGVNNSSS
+508 IAAQVGVNSGSS
-520 EAAQLGAT
+520 EVVELDAT
-528 NVTVGQAA
+528 KVTVGQAD
-536 VTKGNAKPAVK
+536 KSAVK

-559 AINFVVNEG
+559 AIDFVVNEG

-614 ITIAAGTA
+614 ITVAAGTA
-622 EKGAVLTQIFGN
+622 EMAAVLTQTSSN
-634 LTAKSLTVAAAVKD
+634 LTAKSLAVAAEVKN
-648 DKKTVTAEAGTFAQT
+648 DKKEVTAKAGMFAQT
-663 AGKLT
+663 TGSTLT
-668 VDTLTNGGTMTVNG
+668 VDTLTNGGTMTVGG
-682 TVVTKADSVNSGN
+682 TVVTKADSVNTGA
-695 INTYSAQDKK
+695 INSYESKTGSLTIA
-705 GTLVISGG
+705 GG

-718 GTMTFDK
+718 GTMTFNK

-737 VNLNGEASF
+737 VNLDGKASF
-746 VAFTELDLQKGS
+746 VVFETLDLQKGS
-758 TLNINALNAKST
+758 TLNINALNAKSK

-776 EKADILKFTEG
+776 DTLKFTEG
-787 TLNLEGGALQVAGE
+787 TVNLNGGALQVAGE

-808 LAQGTTANIN
+808 LAAGAAANIN
-818 GDYTFEQVKNAG
+818 GDYTFEQVNNGGTA
-830 NVTVEGG
+830 TVGG
-837 TLTVTDSFT
+837 TLTVTDSF
-846 ATSKAES
+846 KA
-853 ATVGTFTVE
+853 GTFTVE
-862 NNGTPAL
+862 NNGTLAL
-869 TTKASGLDIAK
+869 TTKAAGLKIDKGTVAEGIAV
-880 STSTEAKYTA
+880 T
-890 GAVINNGTITF
+890 NNGTITF

-906 EFANLDAVKKVKDA
+906 EFATLKDVQTVKEKL
-920 IASSGNGLIVFG
+920 ASSGNGLIVFG
-932 DKVTIKAEEVDKVLM
+932 DKVTVKADAIKDVLK
-947 DGKVTATNAEKLAG
+947 DGKVKASDVANLAG

-968 DATVTGVTDP
+968 DATVTGVDAA
-978 LSGSFGKVELA
+978 LSGSFGMVELA
-989 TNETA
+989 DNQTA
-994 LEVTSGLKL
+994 LKVTSGLKL
-1003 NGTGDLVTVKGQD
+1003 NGTGDLVTGKGQG
-1016 DKVTLKGVSIGENGK
+1016 DKVTLQGVNIDGNAK

-1038 AVVGAIV
+1038 AVVGAIA
-1045 GSSDKFGALNVAAGD
+1045 GENGALNVAAGD
-1060 LTVKGAATLQ
+1060 LTVKGAATVKD
-1070 NLTVAADSAL
+1070 LTVAADSAL

-1086 EADKV
+1086 ETATA
-1091 VGTLE
+1091 VGDLE
-1096 VKDNALVLGTL
+1096 VKDYALVLGTL
-1107 TAGEV
+1107 TAGKVTLGE
-1112 NLKDADVLGTLTA
+1112 ADVFGTLTA
-1125 DKLTATGKV
+1125 DKLDATDV
-1134 FVGSDEA
+1134 VLVGSDEE
-1141 DVAGKLVVNELV
+1141 DVAGMLVVNELA

-1197 LGTTDLDVAVKT
+1197 LGTTDLDIAVKT

-1248 IAGNV
+1248 IDGNV
-1253 IASGWNTDG
+1253 IASGWSTAE
-1262 FDAASADAKTGV
+1262 FEAADNKTGV

-1285 MNTIDKTGAN
+1285 MNTIDKTGAH
-1295 AVFVKDVTNNGTI
+1295 AVFAKAVTNNGTI

-1315 GDKVMFTEADYRQGT
+1315 GDKVMFSDGGYTQGT

-1341 MSAAFKDKVHTIAFD
+1341 MSAARKDNVHTIAFD

-1428 AISAFNDSVAAR
+1428 ALSAFNDSVAAR

-1484 DSVVDGYT
+1484 DSVVSGYT

-1652 GINGVAATSALS
+1652 GINGVATTSALS

>member
-41 AMIAGVSGSAMAIE
+41 AMIAGVSGSAMATE

-78 DVASSLIGTSGDKLA
+78 DVASSLIGTSGDKLVA

-104 AGSLDLTASSKD
+104 AGSLDLTASNKD

-136 DHFGAVVTATT
+136 NHFGAVVTATT

-162 DEVKTGEQKHNGA
+162 DEVTTGDNKHNGT

-197 AVLGGAINVWSNG
+197 AVLGGAINVWSDG
-210 ENTVKITDSTFTG
+210 ENTVKIADSTFTG

-236 GSKVKTTI
+236 GSQVETTI
-244 ADSTFSKNTSGKQG
+244 ADATFSKNTSGKQG
-258 GALQLAGA
+258 GALQLTGA

-281 GTFGGAINATNT
+281 GIFGGAINATGT
-293 QVVAKNVNFEG
+293 KVVATNVNFER
-304 NKAVGDDGHG
+304 NKAVEHG
-314 GALFLNGNTASY
+314 GALFLDGNTDSH

-338 KKNGGAIRVQDGA
+338 KKNGGAIRVQKGA
-351 DLALTNVVFDGN
+351 ALDLTNVVFDGN
-363 TAANGGAVDTFN
+363 TAANGGAVDTFK

-380 FTDTTFTNNQAG
+380 FTNTTFTNNQAG
-392 GWGGALRINGGNV
+392 GWGGALRINGNNV

-427 EAAAKNYE
+427 EAAVKKYE

-443 NGASDKAT
+443 SNASDKAT
-451 FELAGDLTI
+451 FALAGDLTI

-475 KGTLTTADMTGFVGT
+475 KGTLTTADMTGFVGN
-490 LNVNEGKMVIEGG
+490 LNVKEGKMVIEGG

-508 IAAQVGVNNSSS
+508 IAAQGAVNGGNS
-520 EAAQLGAT
+520 EAAT
-528 NVTVGQAA
+528 TTVIVGQAA
-536 VTKGNAKPAVK
+536 GAEPAVK

-559 AINFVVNEG
+559 AIDFGVNEG

-579 TKEYTQRN
+579 TKEYTQRT
-587 AEKDATP
+587 AAKAATP

-614 ITIAAGTA
+614 ITVAAGTA
-622 EKGAVLTQIFGN
+622 KKAAVLTQTSGN
-634 LTAKSLTVAAAVKD
+634 LTAKSLTVAAAVEKD
-648 DKKTVTAEAGTFAQT
+648 QKVTAKAGTFSQEADGT
-663 AGKLT
+663 LT
-668 VDTLTNGGTMTVNG
+668 VDTLTNGGTMTVKG
-682 TVVTKADSVNSGN
+682 TVVTNADSVNTGA
-695 INTYSAQDKK
+695 INSYESKTGSLTIA
-705 GTLVISGG
+705 GG

-737 VNLNGEASF
+737 VNLNGKASF
-746 VAFTELDLQKGS
+746 VVFQTLDLQKGS
-758 TLNINALNAKST
+758 TLNINALNAKSQ

-787 TLNLEGGALQVAGE
+787 TVKLNGGALQVAGE

-808 LAQGTTANIN
+808 LAAGATANIN
-818 GDYTFEQVKNAG
+818 GDYTFEQVNNGGTA
-830 NVTVEGG
+830 TVGG

-846 ATSKAES
+846 A
-853 ATVGTFTVE
+853 GTFTVAD
-862 NNGTPAL
+862 NGTLVL
-869 TTKASGLDIAK
+869 TTKAAGLKIA
-880 STSTEAKYTA
+880 EGTA
-890 GAVINNGTITF
+890 TTNSNLTNNGTITF

-906 EFANLDAVKKVKDA
+906 EFADLDKVAAVKNA
-920 IASSGNGLIVFG
+920 IACSGNGLIVFG
-932 DKVTIKAEEVDKVLM
+932 DKVTIKAEEVNKVLK
-947 DGKVTATNAEKLAG
+947 DGKVTASDVASLAG

-968 DATVTGVTDP
+968 DATVTDVKAP

-989 TNETA
+989 DGKNA
-994 LEVTSGLKL
+994 LTVESGLKL
-1003 NGTGDLVTVKGQD
+1003 NGTGDLVSGKGQG
-1016 DKVTLKGVSIGENGK
+1016 DKVTLQGVNIGQNGK

-1038 AVVGAIV
+1038 AVVGAIA
-1045 GSSDKFGALNVAAGD
+1045 GENGALNVAAGD
-1060 LTVKGAATLQ
+1060 LTVKGAATVKD
-1070 NLTVAADSAL
+1070 LTVAADSAL

-1086 EADKV
+1086 EADKA
-1091 VGTLE
+1091 VGALE
-1096 VKDNALVLGTL
+1096 VKNYALVLGTL

-1112 NLKDADVLGTLTA
+1112 NLKDADVFGTLTA
-1125 DKLTATGKV
+1125 DKLTAKGDV
-1134 FVGSDEA
+1134 FVGSDEE

-1153 SGTVFADPAWKD
+1153 SGKVFADSAWKD
-1165 GHILSL
+1165 GHGLTL

-1197 LGTTDLDVAVKT
+1197 IGTTDLDVAAKA
-1209 VAAAGHAVLGTNE
+1209 VAAAGHAVLGPNE
-1222 GQMKSAIYVDGGKT
+1222 GQMRSAIYVDGGKT

-1248 IAGNV
+1248 IKGNV
-1253 IASGWNTDG
+1253 IASGWNE
-1262 FDAASADAKTGV
+1262 AKFENNAQVPENV

-1285 MNTIDKTGAN
+1285 MNTIDTTGAN
-1295 AVFVKDVTNNGTI
+1295 AVFANAVTNNGTI

-1315 GDKVMFTEADYRQGT
+1315 GDKVMFSEAGYTPDT
-1330 TGAITFNGDRL
+1330 TGVITFNGDRL
-1341 MSAAFKDKVHTIAFD
+1341 MSAALKDKVHTIAFD

-1428 AISAFNDSVAAR
+1428 ALSAFNDSVAAR

-1522 SVYGAK
+1522 SFYGAK

>member
-41 AMIAGVSGSAMAIE
+41 AMIAGVSGSAMATE

-64 TALKATFTKAEKQT
+64 TALKATFTKAGKQD
-78 DVASSLIGTSGDKLA
+78 DVASSLIGTSGDKLV
-93 LKNVTNKDMYA
+93 LKNVTNKGMYA

-162 DEVKTGEQKHNGA
+162 DEVKTGDKQHNGT

-236 GSKVKTTI
+236 GSQVKTTI
-244 ADSTFSKNTSGKQG
+244 ADSTFSKNTAGKQG

-281 GTFGGAINATNT
+281 GTFGGAINATGT
-293 QVVAKNVNFEG
+293 KVAATNVTFEG
-304 NKAVGDDGHG
+304 NKAAGADGHG
-314 GALFLNGNTASY
+314 GALFVDGQGASY
-326 TQAGGKFVGNSA
+326 TQAGGRFVGNSA

-351 DLALTNVVFDGN
+351 DLALNNVVFDGN

-380 FTDTTFTNNQAG
+380 FTNTTFTNNQAG

-417 EGNKAGTNAE
+417 EGNRAGTNA

-443 NGASDKAT
+443 NGASDRAA

-460 KDSIVSNHGT
+460 KDSIVSNHGI

-475 KGTLTTADMTGFVGT
+475 KGTLTTADMTGFVGK
-490 LNVNEGKMVIEGG
+490 LDVKEGKMVIEGG

-508 IAAQVGVNNSSS
+508 IAAQIGVNKGTS
-520 EAAQLGAT
+520 GAVELDPT
-528 NVTVGQAA
+528 TVTVGQAA
-536 VTKGNAKPAVK
+536 DAKPAVK

-559 AINFVVNEG
+559 AIDFVVNEG
-568 STLTMQSLAVG
+568 STLTMQSLTVG
-579 TKEYTQRN
+579 TKEYAQRTE
-587 AEKDATP
+587 AKADP

-614 ITIAAGTA
+614 
-622 EKGAVLTQIFGN
+622 V
-634 LTAKSLTVAAAVKD
+634 TVAAAVKGEKD
-648 DKKTVTAEAGTFAQT
+648 AVTAQAGTFTQK

-668 VDTLTNGGTMTVNG
+668 VDTLTNGGTMTVKG
-682 TVVTKADSVNSGN
+682 TVVTKADSVNTGA
-695 INTYSAQDKK
+695 INSYKSKNGSLTIA
-705 GTLVISGG
+705 GG

-737 VNLNGEASF
+737 VNLDGEASF
-746 VAFTELDLQKGS
+746 VVFTTLDLQKGS
-758 TLNINALNAKST
+758 TLNINALNAKSK
-770 VDGKEV
+770 VDG
-776 EKADILKFTEG
+776 KADILKFTEG
-787 TLNLEGGALQVAGE
+787 TVNLYGGALQVAGE

-808 LAQGTTANIN
+808 LAQGTTTNIN
-818 GDYTFEQVKNAG
+818 GDYTFEQVNNAG
-830 NVTVEGG
+830 TTTVGG

-846 ATSKAES
+846 AGNF
-853 ATVGTFTVE
+853 TVG
-862 NNGTPAL
+862 NNGTLVL
-869 TTKASGLDIAK
+869 TLKAAGLKI
-880 STSTEAKYTA
+880 TE
-890 GAVINNGTITF
+890 GAATTNSNLTNNGTITF

-906 EFANLDAVKKVKDA
+906 EFASLNKVADVKNALV
-920 IASSGNGLIVFG
+920 SSGNGLIVFG
-932 DKVTIKAEEVDKVLM
+932 DKVTIKAEEVNKVLQ
-947 DGKVTATNAEKLAG
+947 DGKVTATNVAKLAG

-968 DATVTGVTDP
+968 DATVTEVHSA

-989 TNETA
+989 AGENA
-994 LEVTSGLKL
+994 LTVDSGLKL

-1016 DKVTLKGVSIGENGK
+1016 NKVTLKGVNIGQNGK

-1038 AVVGAIV
+1038 AVVGAIA
-1045 GSSDKFGALNVAAGD
+1045 GNGGKFGALNVAAGD
-1060 LTVKGAATLQ
+1060 LTVKGNATVE

-1080 VMGKAA
+1080 VMGKAD
-1086 EADKV
+1086 EADKA
-1091 VGTLE
+1091 VGALD
-1096 VKDNALVLGTL
+1096 VKGDALVLGTL

-1112 NLKDADVLGTLTA
+1112 KFKKAEVLGTLTA
-1125 DKLTATGKV
+1125 DKLEATETV
-1134 FVGSDEA
+1134 FVGSDEE

-1165 GHILSL
+1165 GLGLSL

-1253 IASGWNTDG
+1253 IVSGWSTAE
-1262 FDAASADAKTGV
+1262 FKAAANKTGV

-1285 MNTIDKTGAN
+1285 MNTIDKTGAHAVFAN
-1295 AVFVKDVTNNGTI
+1295 AVTNYGTI

-1315 GDKVMFTEADYRQGT
+1315 GDKVMFTEADYTQGT

-1341 MSAAFKDKVHTIAFD
+1341 MSAARKDKVHTIAFD

-1522 SVYGAK
+1522 SFYGAK

>member
-1 MNSTFKVV
+1 M
-9 FNKARGALMV
+9 
-19 VNEVTSSVQ
+19 
-28 GKGTKTVVAAAVA
+28 
-41 AMIAGVSGSAMAIE
+41 
-55 TDTEIKATD
+55 
-64 TALKATFTKAEKQT
+64 
-78 DVASSLIGTSGDKLA
+78 
-93 LKNVTNKDMYA
+93 
-104 AGSLDLTASSKD
+104 
-116 NVVTLKNG
+116 
-124 SVSNFSGKVTSA
+124 
-136 DHFGAVVTATT
+136 
-147 GTLKIDN
+147 
-154 VTFENNKF
+154 
-162 DEVKTGEQKHNGA
+162 
-175 RGIIRAAGANLE
+175 
-187 VAKSTFAGNE
+187 
-197 AVLGGAINVWSNG
+197 
-210 ENTVKITDSTFTG
+210 TVK
-223 NATKSHGGAVYIT
+223 
-236 GSKVKTTI
+236 
-244 ADSTFSKNTSGKQG
+244 
-258 GALQLAGA
+258 
-266 GETTITNTTFSENAA
+266 
-281 GTFGGAINATNT
+281 
-293 QVVAKNVNFEG
+293 
-304 NKAVGDDGHG
+304 
-314 GALFLNGNTASY
+314 
-326 TQAGGKFVGNSA
+326 
-338 KKNGGAIRVQDGA
+338 
-351 DLALTNVVFDGN
+351 
-363 TAANGGAVDTFN
+363 
-375 AGDVK
+375 
-380 FTDTTFTNNQAG
+380 
-392 GWGGALRINGGNV
+392 
-405 TIAVTEGKSLVY
+405 
-417 EGNKAGTNAE
+417 
-427 EAAAKNYE
+427 
-435 KQGDFMYL
+435 
-443 NGASDKAT
+443 
-451 FELAGDLTI
+451 
-460 KDSIVSNHGT
+460 
-470 IEKTG
+470 
-475 KGTLTTADMTGFVGT
+475 
-490 LNVNEGKMVIEGG
+490 
-503 IAEYD
+503 
-508 IAAQVGVNNSSS
+508 
-520 EAAQLGAT
+520 
-528 NVTVGQAA
+528 
-536 VTKGNAKPAVK
+536 
-547 AELAMG
+547 
-553 AVQANH
+553 
-559 AINFVVNEG
+559 
-568 STLTMQSLAVG
+568 
-579 TKEYTQRN
+579 
-587 AEKDATP
+587 
-594 AKATYVGAVNITG
+594 
-607 DATVTEG
+607 
-614 ITIAAGTA
+614 
-622 EKGAVLTQIFGN
+622 
-634 LTAKSLTVAAAVKD
+634 
-648 DKKTVTAEAGTFAQT
+648 
-663 AGKLT
+663 
-668 VDTLTNGGTMTVNG
+668 G
-682 TVVTKADSVNSGN
+682 TVVTNADSVNTGA
-695 INTYSAQDKK
+695 INSYESKTGSLTIA
-705 GTLVISGG
+705 GG

-718 GTMTFDK
+718 GKMTFKK

-737 VNLNGEASF
+737 VNLDGKASF
-746 VAFTELDLQKGS
+746 VVFETLDLQKGS
-758 TLNINALNAKST
+758 TLNINALNAKSKD
-770 VDGKEV
+770 DG
-776 EKADILKFTEG
+776 KADILKFTEG
-787 TLNLEGGALQVAGE
+787 TVNLNGGALQVAGE

-808 LAQGTTANIN
+808 LAQGTTTNIN
-818 GDYTFEQVKNAG
+818 GDYTFEQVNNAG
-830 NVTVEGG
+830 TTTVGG

-846 ATSKAES
+846 AGK
-853 ATVGTFTVE
+853 FTVE
-862 NNGTPAL
+862 NNGTLVL
-869 TTKASGLDIAK
+869 TSKAAGLKI
-880 STSTEAKYTA
+880 TE
-890 GAVINNGTITF
+890 GAATTNSNLTNNGTITF

-906 EFANLDAVKKVKDA
+906 EFADLDKVAAVKNA
-920 IASSGNGLIVFG
+920 IARSGNGLIVFG
-932 DKVTIKAEEVDKVLM
+932 DKVTIKAEEVNKVLK
-947 DGKVTATNAEKLAG
+947 DGKVKADDVASLAG

-968 DATVTGVTDP
+968 DATVTGVATA

-989 TNETA
+989 DKQDA
-994 LEVTSGLKL
+994 LKVTSGLKL
-1003 NGTGDLVTVKGQD
+1003 NGTGDLVSGKGQG
-1016 DKVTLKGVSIGENGK
+1016 DKVTLQGVNIGENGK

-1038 AVVGAIV
+1038 AVVGAIA
-1045 GSSDKFGALNVAAGD
+1045 GNEGKFGALNVAAGD
-1060 LTVKGAATLQ
+1060 LTVKGDAVLQ

-1086 EADKV
+1086 EADKA
-1091 VGTLE
+1091 VGALE
-1096 VKDNALVLGTL
+1096 VKDYALVLGTL
-1107 TAGEV
+1107 TAG
-1112 NLKDADVLGTLTA
+1112 
-1125 DKLTATGKV
+1125 KLTANGNV

-1197 LGTTDLDVAVKT
+1197 IGTTDLDVAAKA

-1253 IASGWNTDG
+1253 IASGWNTDK
-1262 FDAASADAKTGV
+1262 FNDASVDAKTGV

-1285 MNTIDKTGAN
+1285 MNTIDTTGAH
-1295 AVFVKDVTNNGTI
+1295 AVFANAVTNNGTI

-1315 GDKVMFTEADYRQGT
+1315 GDKVMFSKDGYKQGT

-1341 MSAAFKDKVHTIAFD
+1341 MSAAYKDKVHTIAFD

>member
-41 AMIAGVSGSAMAIE
+41 AMIAGVSGSAMATE

-64 TALKATFTKAEKQT
+64 TALKATFTKAETQ
-78 DVASSLIGTSGDKLA
+78 DNVASSLIGTSGDKLV
-93 LKNVTNKDMYA
+93 LKNVTNKGMYA

-124 SVSNFSGKVTSA
+124 SVSNFSGKVTST

-162 DEVKTGEQKHNGA
+162 DEVNTGDKQHNGT

-236 GSKVKTTI
+236 GSQVKTTI
-244 ADSTFSKNTSGKQG
+244 ADATFSKNTSGKQG

-281 GTFGGAINATNT
+281 GTFGGAINATGT
-293 QVVAKNVNFEG
+293 KVAATNVTFEG
-304 NKAVGDDGHG
+304 NKAASADGHG
-314 GALFLNGNTASY
+314 GALSVDGQGASY
-326 TQAGGKFVGNSA
+326 TQVGGKFVGNSA
-338 KKNGGAIRVQDGA
+338 KKNGGAIRVQNGA
-351 DLALTNVVFDGN
+351 HLDLTNVVFDGN
-363 TAANGGAVDTFN
+363 TAANGGAVDTFK

-380 FTDTTFTNNQAG
+380 FTDTTFTNNQTG

-405 TIAVTEGKSLVY
+405 TIVVTEGKSLVY

-427 EAAAKNYE
+427 EAAVKKYE

-443 NGASDKAT
+443 SNASDKAT
-451 FELAGDLTI
+451 FALAGDLTI

-470 IEKTG
+470 IEKTD
-475 KGTLTTADMTGFVGT
+475 KGTLTTADMTGFVGN
-490 LNVNEGKMVIEGG
+490 LNVKEGKMVIEGG

-508 IAAQVGVNNSSS
+508 IAAQGAVNGANSG
-520 EAAQLGAT
+520 AAGGLAAT
-528 NVTVGQAA
+528 TVTVGQAA
-536 VTKGNAKPAVK
+536 GAKPAVK

-559 AINFVVNEG
+559 AIDFVVNEG

-579 TKEYTQRN
+579 TKEYTQRT
-587 AEKDATP
+587 AAKAATP

-614 ITIAAGTA
+614 ITVAAGTA
-622 EKGAVLTQIFGN
+622 EKAAVLTQTFGN
-634 LTAKSLTVAAAVKD
+634 LTAKSLTVAAAVKGEKD
-648 DKKTVTAEAGTFAQT
+648 AVTAQAGTFTQEAGT
-663 AGKLT
+663 LT
-668 VDTLTNGGTMTVNG
+668 VDTLTNGGTMTVKG
-682 TVVTKADSVNSGN
+682 TVVTNADSVNTGA
-695 INTYSAQDKK
+695 INSSESKNGSLTIA
-705 GTLVISGG
+705 GG

-718 GTMTFDK
+718 GKMTFKK

-737 VNLNGEASF
+737 VNLDGKASF
-746 VAFTELDLQKGS
+746 VVFETLDLQKGS
-758 TLNINALNAKST
+758 TLNINALNAKSKD
-770 VDGKEV
+770 DG
-776 EKADILKFTEG
+776 KADILKFTEG
-787 TLNLEGGALQVAGE
+787 TVNLYGGALQVAGE

-808 LAQGTTANIN
+808 LAQGTTTNIN
-818 GDYTFEQVKNAG
+818 GDYTFEQVNNAG
-830 NVTVEGG
+830 TTTVGG

-846 ATSKAES
+846 AGNFTVGNNGTLVLTSKAAGLKIAEGT
-853 ATVGTFTVE
+853 ATT
-862 NNGTPAL
+862 NSNL
-869 TTKASGLDIAK
+869 T
-880 STSTEAKYTA
+880 
-890 GAVINNGTITF
+890 NNGTITF

-906 EFANLDAVKKVKDA
+906 EFADLNKVAAVKKA
-920 IASSGNGLIVFG
+920 IARSGNGLIVFG
-932 DKVTIKAEEVDKVLM
+932 DKVTIKAEEVNKVLK
-947 DGKVTATNAEKLAG
+947 DGKVKASDVANLAG

-968 DATVTGVTDP
+968 DATVTDVKAA

-989 TNETA
+989 DKQDA

-1003 NGTGDLVTVKGQD
+1003 NGTGDLVTVKGKD
-1016 DKVTLKGVSIGENGK
+1016 NKVTLKGVNIGENGK

-1038 AVVGAIV
+1038 AVVGAIA
-1045 GSSDKFGALNVAAGD
+1045 GSGALNVAAGD
-1060 LTVKGAATLQ
+1060 LTVKGDATVQ

-1080 VMGKAA
+1080 VMGKVA
-1086 EADKV
+1086 EADKA
-1091 VGTLE
+1091 VGALE
-1096 VKDNALVLGTL
+1096 VKEHALVLGTL
-1107 TAGEV
+1107 TAGNV
-1112 NLKDADVLGTLTA
+1112 TLKDADVLGTLTA
-1125 DKLTATGKV
+1125 DKLAATGTV
-1134 FVGSDEA
+1134 CVGSDEDDA
-1141 DVAGKLVVNELV
+1141 AGKLVVNELG
-1153 SGTVFADPAWKD
+1153 SATVFAAPAWKD
-1165 GHILSL
+1165 GNILSL

-1236 YDEATDTTSYKT
+1236 YNEATDTTSYKT

-1253 IASGWNTDG
+1253 IASGWSTAE
-1262 FDAASADAKTGV
+1262 FKAAANKTGV

-1285 MNTIDKTGAN
+1285 MNTIDKTGAH
-1295 AVFVKDVTNNGTI
+1295 AVFANAVTNNGTI

-1315 GDKVMFTEADYRQGT
+1315 GDKVMFSEAGYTQGT
-1330 TGAITFNGDRL
+1330 IGAITFNGDRL

-1522 SVYGAK
+1522 SFYGAK

>member
-41 AMIAGVSGSAMAIE
+41 AMIAGVSGSAMAAE

-64 TALKATFTKAEKQT
+64 TALKATFTKAEKQN

-162 DEVKTGEQKHNGA
+162 DEVKTGDEQHNGT
-175 RGIIRAAGANLE
+175 RGIIRAAGSNLE

-236 GSKVKTTI
+236 GSQVKTTI
-244 ADSTFSKNTSGKQG
+244 ADATFSKNTSGKQG

-281 GTFGGAINATNT
+281 GTFGGAINATGT
-293 QVVAKNVNFEG
+293 KVAATNVTFEG
-304 NKAVGDDGHG
+304 NKAASADGHG
-314 GALFLNGNTASY
+314 GALFVDGQGASY

-338 KKNGGAIRVQDGA
+338 KKNGGAIRVEDEA
-351 DLALTNVVFDGN
+351 DLALNNVVFDGN
-363 TAANGGAVDTFN
+363 TAANGGAVDTFK
-375 AGDVK
+375 AGDVT
-380 FTDTTFTNNQAG
+380 FTNTTFTNNQAG
-392 GWGGALRINGGNV
+392 GWGGALRINGNNV

-427 EAAAKNYE
+427 EAAVKKYE

-443 NGASDKAT
+443 SNASDKAT
-451 FELAGDLTI
+451 FALAGDLTI

-475 KGTLTTADMTGFVGT
+475 KGTLTTADMTGFVGK
-490 LNVNEGKMVIEGG
+490 LDVKEGKMVIEGG

-508 IAAQVGVNNSSS
+508 IAAQGAVNGANR
-520 EAAQLGAT
+520 EAATFAT
-528 NVTVGQAA
+528 TTVTVGQAA
-536 VTKGNAKPAVK
+536 VTEGGAKPAVK

-559 AINFVVNEG
+559 AIDFVVNEG

-579 TKEYTQRN
+579 TKEYTQRTE
-587 AEKDATP
+587 AKADP
-594 AKATYVGAVNITG
+594 AKATYVGNVEIKGN
-607 DATVTEG
+607 ATVTEG

-622 EKGAVLTQIFGN
+622 DQGAVLTQKSGN
-634 LTAKSLTVAAAVKD
+634 LTAKSLTVAAEVKK
-648 DKKTVTAEAGTFAQT
+648 DKNNVTTAKAGTFTQEDGT
-663 AGKLT
+663 LT
-668 VDTLTNGGTMTVNG
+668 VDTLTNGGTMTVAG
-682 TVVTKADSVNSGN
+682 TVVTKADSVNSGE
-695 INTYSAQDKK
+695 IK
-705 GTLVISGG
+705 GNQSQTGSLTIAGG
-713 TFTND
+713 TFSND
-718 GTMTFDK
+718 GKMTFNK

-737 VNLNGEASF
+737 VNLDGKPSF
-746 VAFTELDLQKGS
+746 VVFQELNLQKGS
-758 TLNINALNAKST
+758 TLNINALNDKSANT
-770 VDGKEV
+770 VKEN
-776 EKADILKFTEG
+776 DTLKFTEG
-787 TLNLEGGALQVAGE
+787 TLNLEGGALQVASK
-801 AFTGKVE
+801 AFTGKVK
-808 LAQGTTANIN
+808 LDTNAKAYVN
-818 GDYTFEQVKNAG
+818 GDYTFEQVNNAG
-830 NVTVEGG
+830 TVTVNGG

-846 ATSKAES
+846 A
-853 ATVGTFTVE
+853 GNNFTVE
-862 NNGTPAL
+862 NNGTLAL
-869 TTKASGLDIAK
+869 TTKAAGLKIDK
-880 STSTEAKYTA
+880 GTA
-890 GAVINNGTITF
+890 AQNIAVINNGTITF

-906 EFANLDAVKKVKDA
+906 EFASLDKVADVKNALV
-920 IASSGNGLIVFG
+920 SSGNGLIVFG
-932 DKVTIKAEEVDKVLM
+932 DKVTVKADAITNVLV
-947 DGKVTATNAEKLAG
+947 DGKVQYSDVASLAG
-961 VELEQFK
+961 VELAQFK
-968 DATVTGVTDP
+968 DATVTGVNAA

-989 TNETA
+989 DKQDA
-994 LEVTSGLKL
+994 LEVTYGLKL
-1003 NGTGDLVTVKGQD
+1003 NGTGDLVSGKGQG
-1016 DKVTLKGVSIGENGK
+1016 DKVTLKGVNIGQNGK

-1038 AVVGAIV
+1038 AVVGAIA
-1045 GSSDKFGALNVAAGD
+1045 GENGALNVAAGD

-1086 EADKV
+1086 ADEA
-1091 VGTLE
+1091 VGALE
-1096 VKDNALVLGTL
+1096 VKDYALVLGTL

-1112 NLKDADVLGTLTA
+1112 KLNDADVFGTLTA
-1125 DKLTATGKV
+1125 DKLTATGDV
-1134 FVGSDEA
+1134 FVGSDEE

-1153 SGTVFADPAWKD
+1153 SGKVFADSAWKD
-1165 GHILSL
+1165 GHGLTL

-1184 GSTVVAGQGSLVA
+1184 GSTMVAGQGSLVA
-1197 LGTTDLDVAVKT
+1197 IGTTDLDVAAKA
-1209 VAAAGHAVLGTNE
+1209 VAAAGHAVLGPNE
-1222 GQMKSAIYVDGGKT
+1222 GQMRSAIYVDGGKT

-1248 IAGNV
+1248 IKGNV
-1253 IASGWNTDG
+1253 IASGWNE
-1262 FDAASADAKTGV
+1262 AKFENNAQVPENV

-1285 MNTIDKTGAN
+1285 MNTIDTTGAN
-1295 AVFVKDVTNNGTI
+1295 AVFANAVTNNGTI

-1315 GDKVMFTEADYRQGT
+1315 GDKVMFSEAGYTPDT
-1330 TGAITFNGDRL
+1330 TGVITFNGDRL
-1341 MSAAFKDKVHTIAFD
+1341 MSAALKDKVHTIAFD

-1484 DSVVDGYT
+1484 DSVVSGYT

>member
-41 AMIAGVSGSAMAIE
+41 AMIAGVSGSAMATE

-64 TALKATFTKAEKQT
+64 TALKATFTKAEKQD
-78 DVASSLIGTSGDKLA
+78 DVASSLIGTSGDKLV
-93 LKNVTNKDMYA
+93 LKNVTNKGMYA

-417 EGNKAGTNAE
+417 EGNRAGTNA

-443 NGASDKAT
+443 NGASDRAA

-475 KGTLTTADMTGFVGT
+475 KGTLTTADMTGFVGK
-490 LNVNEGKMVIEGG
+490 LDVKEGKMVIEGG

-508 IAAQVGVNNSSS
+508 IAAQIGVNKGTS
-520 EAAQLGAT
+520 GAVELDPT
-528 NVTVGQAA
+528 TVTVGQDGEPFA
-536 VTKGNAKPAVK
+536 K

-559 AINFVVNEG
+559 AINFDVNEG
-568 STLTMQSLAVG
+568 STLTMQSLTVG
-579 TKEYTQRN
+579 TKEYAQRTE
-587 AEKDATP
+587 AKADP

-614 ITIAAGTA
+614 VTVAAGTA
-622 EKGAVLTQIFGN
+622 DKAAVLTQTSGN
-634 LTAKSLTVAAAVKD
+634 LTAKSLTVAAAVEKD
-648 DKKTVTAEAGTFAQT
+648 QKVTAQAGTFNQT
-663 AGKLT
+663 DGTLT

-682 TVVTKADSVNSGN
+682 TVVTNADSVNTGA
-695 INTYSAQDKK
+695 INSYKSKNSSLTIA
-705 GTLVISGG
+705 GG

-737 VNLNGEASF
+737 VNLDGEASF
-746 VAFTELDLQKGS
+746 VVFKTLDLQKGS
-758 TLNINALNAKST
+758 TLNINALNAKSK
-770 VDGKEV
+770 VDG
-776 EKADILKFTEG
+776 KADILKFPEG
-787 TLNLEGGALQVAGE
+787 TVNFDGGALQVAGE

-808 LAQGTTANIN
+808 LAQGTTTNIN
-818 GDYTFEQVKNAG
+818 GDYTFEQVNNAG
-830 NVTVEGG
+830 TTTVGG

-846 ATSKAES
+846 AGK
-853 ATVGTFTVE
+853 FTVE
-862 NNGTPAL
+862 NNGTLVL
-869 TTKASGLDIAK
+869 TSKAAGLKIAVG
-880 STSTEAKYTA
+880 TA
-890 GAVINNGTITF
+890 TNNNQLINNGTITF

-906 EFANLDAVKKVKDA
+906 EFASLDKVAAVKDA
-920 IASSGNGLIVFG
+920 IAPSGNGLIVFG
-932 DKVTIKAEEVDKVLM
+932 DKVTVKADAIKDVLK
-947 DGKVTATNAEKLAG
+947 DGKVTATNAAKLAG

-968 DATVTGVTDP
+968 DATVTGVDTA

-989 TNETA
+989 AGQTA
-994 LEVTSGLKL
+994 LTVESGLKL
-1003 NGTGDLVTVKGQD
+1003 NGTGDLVTVKE
-1016 DKVTLKGVSIGENGK
+1016 DKTVTLKGVNIGQNGK

-1038 AVVGAIV
+1038 AVVGAIA
-1045 GSSDKFGALNVAAGD
+1045 GNGALNVAAGD
-1060 LTVKGAATLQ
+1060 LTVKGNATVE

-1086 EADKV
+1086 EAKA
-1091 VGTLE
+1091 VGALE
-1096 VKDNALVLGTL
+1096 VKNHAL
-1107 TAGEV
+1107 
-1112 NLKDADVLGTLTA
+1112 VLGTLTA
-1125 DKLTATGKV
+1125 DKLAATGTV
-1134 FVGSDEA
+1134 CVGSDEEN
-1141 DVAGKLVVNELV
+1141 VAGKLVVNELV

-1171 NDASQVAVGTAAA
+1171 NDASQVAIGSIGAN
-1184 GSTVVAGQGSLVA
+1184 STVVAGQGSLVA
-1197 LGTTDLDVAVKT
+1197 LGTTALDVAVKT

-1253 IASGWNTDG
+1253 IASGWSTAE
-1262 FDAASADAKTGV
+1262 FEDAANKTGV

-1285 MNTIDKTGAN
+1285 MNTIDKTGAH
-1295 AVFVKDVTNNGTI
+1295 AVFANAVTNNGTI

-1315 GDKVMFTEADYRQGT
+1315 GDKVMFSEAGYTQGT
-1330 TGAITFNGDRL
+1330 IGAITFNGDRL

-1484 DSVVDGYT
+1484 DSVVSGYT

-1522 SVYGAK
+1522 SFYGAK

>member
-41 AMIAGVSGSAMAIE
+41 AMIAGVSGSAMAAD

-64 TALKATFTKAEKQT
+64 TALKATFTKAEQANVT
-78 DVASSLIGTSGDKLA
+78 GSLIGTSNGKLV

-124 SVSNFSGKVTSA
+124 NVSNFSGKVTSA

-162 DEVKTGEQKHNGA
+162 DEVKTGDNKHNGT

-210 ENTVKITDSTFTG
+210 KNTVKITDSTFTG

-236 GSKVKTTI
+236 GSQVKTTI
-244 ADSTFSKNTSGKQG
+244 ADATFSKNTSGKQG

-266 GETTITNTTFSENAA
+266 GVTTITNTTFSENAA

-293 QVVAKNVNFEG
+293 KVVATNVNFER
-304 NKAVGDDGHG
+304 NKAVEHG
-314 GALFLNGNTASY
+314 GALFLDGNTDSH

-338 KKNGGAIRVQDGA
+338 KKNGGAIRVQNEA
-351 DLALTNVVFDGN
+351 DLDLANVVFDGN

-392 GWGGALRINGGNV
+392 GWGGALRINGNNV

-427 EAAAKNYE
+427 EAAVKKFE

-443 NGASDKAT
+443 SNATDTAS

-475 KGTLTTADMTGFVGT
+475 KGTLTTADMTGFVGN
-490 LNVNEGKMVIEGG
+490 LYVKEGKMVIEGG

-508 IAAQVGVNNSSS
+508 IAAQIGVNNGSN
-520 EAAQLGAT
+520 AAVGFPAT
-528 NVTVGQAA
+528 TVTVGQAA
-536 VTKGNAKPAVK
+536 GAKPAVK

-559 AINFVVNEG
+559 AIDFVVNEG

-594 AKATYVGAVNITG
+594 AKATYVGAVTIKG

-614 ITIAAGTA
+614 ITVAAGKA
-622 EKGAVLTQIFGN
+622 DQGAALTQKFGN
-634 LTAKSLTVAAAVKD
+634 LTAKSLTVAAEVKK
-648 DKKTVTAEAGTFAQT
+648 DKNNVTTAKAGTFTQEDGT
-663 AGKLT
+663 LT
-668 VDTLTNGGTMTVNG
+668 VDTLTNGGTMTVAG
-682 TVVTKADSVNSGN
+682 TVVTKADSVNSGE
-695 INTYSAQDKK
+695 IK
-705 GTLVISGG
+705 GNQSKTGSLAIAGG

-718 GTMTFDK
+718 GKMTFDK

-746 VAFTELDLQKGS
+746 VVFKELNLQKGS
-758 TLNINALNAKST
+758 TLNINALNAKSAKT
-770 VDGKEV
+770 VKEN
-776 EKADILKFTEG
+776 DTLMFTEG
-787 TLNLEGGALQVAGE
+787 TLNLEGGALQVASK
-801 AFTGKVE
+801 AFTGKVK
-808 LAQGTTANIN
+808 LDTKAKAHVN
-818 GDYTFEQVKNAG
+818 GDYTFEQVNNAG
-830 NVTVEGG
+830 TVTVNGG

-846 ATSKAES
+846 A
-853 ATVGTFTVE
+853 GTFTVAD
-862 NNGTPAL
+862 NGTLVL
-869 TTKASGLDIAK
+869 TSKAAGLKIA
-880 STSTEAKYTA
+880 E
-890 GAVINNGTITF
+890 GAATTNSNLTNNGTITF

-906 EFANLDAVKKVKDA
+906 EFADLKKVAAVKNA
-920 IASSGNGLIVFG
+920 IAPFGNGLIVFG
-932 DKVTIKAEEVDKVLM
+932 DKVTVKAEEVDKVLQ
-947 DGKVTATNAEKLAG
+947 DGKVTATNAAKLAG

-968 DATVTGVTDP
+968 DATVTEVNSNSA

-989 TNETA
+989 AGQDA
-994 LEVTSGLKL
+994 LTVESGLKL

-1016 DKVTLKGVSIGENGK
+1016 DKVTLKGVNIGKNGK

-1038 AVVGAIV
+1038 AVVGAIA
-1045 GSSDKFGALNVAAGD
+1045 GHEGNFGALNVAAGD
-1060 LTVKGAATLQ
+1060 LTVKGDATVQ

-1080 VMGKAA
+1080 VMGKVA
-1086 EADKV
+1086 EADKA

-1096 VKDNALVLGTL
+1096 VKEHALVLGTL

-1112 NLKDADVLGTLTA
+1112 KFIKKAEVLGTLTA
-1125 DKLTATGKV
+1125 DKLEANETV
-1134 FVGSDEA
+1134 FVGSDEE

-1171 NDASQVAVGTAAA
+1171 NDASQVAVGTAAT

-1197 LGTTDLDVAVKT
+1197 IGTTDLDVAAKA

-1236 YDEATDTTSYKT
+1236 YNEATDTTSYKT

-1253 IASGWNTDG
+1253 IASGWSTAE
-1262 FDAASADAKTGV
+1262 FKAAANKTGV

-1285 MNTIDKTGAN
+1285 MNTIDKTGAH
-1295 AVFVKDVTNNGTI
+1295 AVFANAVTNNGTI

-1315 GDKVMFTEADYRQGT
+1315 GDKVMFSKNGYKQGT

-1341 MSAAFKDKVHTIAFD
+1341 MSAAYKDKVHTIAFD

>member
-41 AMIAGVSGSAMAIE
+41 AMIAGVSGSAMATE

-64 TALKATFTKAEKQT
+64 TALKATFTKAEKQD
-78 DVASSLIGTSGDKLA
+78 DVASSLIGTSGDKLV
-93 LKNVTNKDMYA
+93 LKNVTNKGMYA

-417 EGNKAGTNAE
+417 EGNRAGTNA

-443 NGASDKAT
+443 NGASDRAA

-475 KGTLTTADMTGFVGT
+475 KGTLTTADMTGFVGK
-490 LNVNEGKMVIEGG
+490 LDVKEGKMVIEGG

-508 IAAQVGVNNSSS
+508 IAAQIGVNKGTS
-520 EAAQLGAT
+520 GAVELDPT
-528 NVTVGQAA
+528 TVTVGQDGEPFA
-536 VTKGNAKPAVK
+536 K

-559 AINFVVNEG
+559 AINFDVNEG
-568 STLTMQSLAVG
+568 STLTMQSLTVG
-579 TKEYTQRN
+579 TKEYAQRTE
-587 AEKDATP
+587 AKADP

-614 ITIAAGTA
+614 VTVAAGTA
-622 EKGAVLTQIFGN
+622 DKAAVLTQTSGN
-634 LTAKSLTVAAAVKD
+634 LTAKSLTVAAAVEKD
-648 DKKTVTAEAGTFAQT
+648 QKVTAQAGTFNQT
-663 AGKLT
+663 DGTLT

-682 TVVTKADSVNSGN
+682 TVVTNADSVNTGA
-695 INTYSAQDKK
+695 INSYKSKNGSLTIA
-705 GTLVISGG
+705 GG

-737 VNLNGEASF
+737 VNLDGEASF
-746 VAFTELDLQKGS
+746 VVFKTLDLQKGS
-758 TLNINALNAKST
+758 TLNINALNAKSK
-770 VDGKEV
+770 VDG
-776 EKADILKFTEG
+776 KADILKFTEG
-787 TLNLEGGALQVAGE
+787 TVNLYGGALQVAGE
-801 AFTGKVE
+801 AFAGKVE
-808 LAQGTTANIN
+808 LAQGTTTNIN
-818 GDYTFEQVKNAG
+818 GDYTFEQVNNAG
-830 NVTVEGG
+830 TTTVGG

-846 ATSKAES
+846 AGK
-853 ATVGTFTVE
+853 FTVE
-862 NNGTPAL
+862 NNGTLVL
-869 TTKASGLDIAK
+869 TSKAAGLKIAVG
-880 STSTEAKYTA
+880 TA
-890 GAVINNGTITF
+890 TNNNQLINNGTITF

-906 EFANLDAVKKVKDA
+906 EFASLDKVAAVKDA
-920 IASSGNGLIVFG
+920 IAPSGNGLIVFG
-932 DKVTIKAEEVDKVLM
+932 DKVTIKAEEVNKVLK
-947 DGKVTATNAEKLAG
+947 DGKVKASDVANLAG

-968 DATVTGVTDP
+968 DATVTGVDAA

-989 TNETA
+989 AGQTA
-994 LEVTSGLKL
+994 LTVESGLKL
-1003 NGTGDLVTVKGQD
+1003 NGTGDLVTVKK
-1016 DKVTLKGVSIGENGK
+1016 DKTVTLQGVNIGEYGK

-1038 AVVGAIV
+1038 AVVGAIA
-1045 GSSDKFGALNVAAGD
+1045 GNGGKFGALNVAAGD
-1060 LTVKGAATLQ
+1060 LTVKGAAALQ

-1086 EADKV
+1086 ETATA
-1091 VGTLE
+1091 VGDLE
-1096 VKDNALVLGTL
+1096 VKDYALVLGTL
-1107 TAGEV
+1107 TAGKVTLGE
-1112 NLKDADVLGTLTA
+1112 ADVFGTLTA
-1125 DKLTATGKV
+1125 DKLDATDV
-1134 FVGSDEA
+1134 VLVGSDEE

-1165 GHILSL
+1165 GLGLCL
-1171 NDASQVAVGTAAA
+1171 NDASQVAIGSIGAN
-1184 GSTVVAGQGSLVA
+1184 STVIAGQGSLVA
-1197 LGTTDLDVAVKT
+1197 IGTTDLDVAAKA
-1209 VAAAGHAVLGTNE
+1209 VAAAGHAVLGPNE
-1222 GQMKSAIYVDGGKT
+1222 GQMRSAIYVDGGKT
-1236 YDEATDTTSYKT
+1236 YDEATDTTSYEK
-1248 IAGNV
+1248 INGNV
-1253 IASGWNTDG
+1253 IASGWNEAK
-1262 FDAASADAKTGV
+1262 FEDAETNNQVPANV

-1315 GDKVMFTEADYRQGT
+1315 GDKVMFTEADYTQGT

-1341 MSAAFKDKVHTIAFD
+1341 MSAALKDKVHTIAFD

-1484 DSVVDGYT
+1484 DSVVSGYT

>member
-41 AMIAGVSGSAMAIE
+41 AMIAGVSGSAMATE

-64 TALKATFTKAEKQT
+64 TALKATFTKAETQ
-78 DVASSLIGTSGDKLA
+78 DNVASSLIGTSGDKLV
-93 LKNVTNKDMYA
+93 LKNVTNKGMYA

-124 SVSNFSGKVTSA
+124 SVSNFSGKVTST

-162 DEVKTGEQKHNGA
+162 DEVNTGDKQHNGT

-236 GSKVKTTI
+236 GSQVKTTI
-244 ADSTFSKNTSGKQG
+244 ADATFSKNTSGKQG

-281 GTFGGAINATNT
+281 GTFGGAINATGT
-293 QVVAKNVNFEG
+293 KVAATNVTFEG
-304 NKAVGDDGHG
+304 NKAASADGHG
-314 GALFLNGNTASY
+314 GALFVDGQGASY
-326 TQAGGKFVGNSA
+326 TQVGGKFVGNSA

-351 DLALTNVVFDGN
+351 DLALNNVVFDGN

-375 AGDVK
+375 AGNVT
-380 FTDTTFTNNQAG
+380 FTNTTFTNNQAG

-405 TIAVTEGKSLVY
+405 TITVTEGKSLVY

-427 EAAAKNYE
+427 EAAVKKYE

-443 NGASDKAT
+443 SNASAT
-451 FELAGDLTI
+451 FALAGDLTI

-475 KGTLTTADMTGFVGT
+475 KGTLTTADMTGFVGN
-490 LNVNEGKMVIEGG
+490 LNVQEGKMVIEGG

-508 IAAQVGVNNSSS
+508 IDAQIGVNNGSNDAVAL
-520 EAAQLGAT
+520 AAT
-528 NVTVGQAA
+528 TVTVGQ
-536 VTKGNAKPAVK
+536 KDSK

-559 AINFVVNEG
+559 AIDFVVNEG

-579 TKEYTQRN
+579 TKEYTQRT
-587 AEKDATP
+587 AAKAATP
-594 AKATYVGAVNITG
+594 AKATYVGVVNITG

-614 ITIAAGTA
+614 VTVAAGTA
-622 EKGAVLTQIFGN
+622 DKAAALTQTSGN
-634 LTAKSLTVAAAVKD
+634 LTAKSLTVAAAVKGEKD
-648 DKKTVTAEAGTFAQT
+648 AVTAKAGTFSQEADGT
-663 AGKLT
+663 LT
-668 VDTLTNGGTMTVNG
+668 VDTLTNGGTMTVKG
-682 TVVTKADSVNSGN
+682 TVVTNADSVNTGN
-695 INTYSAQDKK
+695 INSPKSKTGS
-705 GTLVISGG
+705 LNISGG

-737 VNLNGEASF
+737 VNLDGKASF
-746 VAFTELDLQKGS
+746 VVFRELELQKGS
-758 TLNINALNAKST
+758 TLNINALNAKSQT
-770 VDGKEV
+770 DGKN
-776 EKADILKFTEG
+776 DILQFTEG
-787 TLNLEGGALQVAGE
+787 TVNLNGGALQVAGE
-801 AFTGKVE
+801 AFTGKVA
-808 LAQGTTANIN
+808 LDAGATANID
-818 GDYTFEQVKNAG
+818 GDYTFEQVNNGGKA
-830 NVTVEGG
+830 TVGG

-846 ATSKAES
+846 A
-853 ATVGTFTVE
+853 GDFTVE
-862 NNGTPAL
+862 NNGTLVL
-869 TTKASGLDIAK
+869 TSKAAGLNIA
-880 STSTEAKYTA
+880 EGTA
-890 GAVINNGTITF
+890 TNNAHLINDGTITF

-906 EFANLDAVKKVKDA
+906 EFASLDKVAAVKDA
-920 IASSGNGLIVFG
+920 IAPSGNGLIVFG
-932 DKVTIKAEEVDKVLM
+932 DKVTVKADAIKDVLQ
-947 DGKVTATNAEKLAG
+947 DGKVTATNAAKLAG

-968 DATVTGVTDP
+968 DATVTGVATA

-989 TNETA
+989 AGQTA
-994 LEVTSGLKL
+994 LTVESGLKL
-1003 NGTGDLVTVKGQD
+1003 NGTGDLVTVKE
-1016 DKVTLKGVSIGENGK
+1016 DKTVTLKGVNIGQNGK

-1038 AVVGAIV
+1038 AVVGAIA
-1045 GSSDKFGALNVAAGD
+1045 GNGALNVAAGD
-1060 LTVKGAATLQ
+1060 LTVKGNATVE

-1086 EADKV
+1086 EAKA
-1091 VGTLE
+1091 VGALE
-1096 VKDNALVLGTL
+1096 VKNHALVLGTL

-1125 DKLTATGKV
+1125 DKLTANGNV
-1134 FVGSDEA
+1134 FVGSDEE

-1171 NDASQVAVGTAAA
+1171 NDASQVAIGSIGAN
-1184 GSTVVAGQGSLVA
+1184 STVVAGQGSLVA

-1253 IASGWNTDG
+1253 IASGWSTAE
-1262 FDAASADAKTGV
+1262 FEDAANKTGV

-1285 MNTIDKTGAN
+1285 MNTIDKTGAH
-1295 AVFVKDVTNNGTI
+1295 AVFANAVTNNGTI

-1315 GDKVMFTEADYRQGT
+1315 GDKVMFSEAGYTQGT
-1330 TGAITFNGDRL
+1330 IGAITFNGDRL

-1522 SVYGAK
+1522 SFYGAK

>member
-41 AMIAGVSGSAMAIE
+41 AMIAGVSGSAMATE

-116 NVVTLKNG
+116 YVVTLKNG
-124 SVSNFSGKVTSA
+124 SVSNFSGKVSSA

-363 TAANGGAVDTFN
+363 TAANGGAVDTFK

-427 EAAAKNYE
+427 EAAVKKYE

-443 NGASDKAT
+443 SNASAT
-451 FELAGDLTI
+451 FALAGDLTI

-475 KGTLTTADMTGFVGT
+475 KGTLTTADMTGFVGK
-490 LNVNEGKMVIEGG
+490 LNVQEGKMVIEGG

-508 IAAQVGVNNSSS
+508 IDAQIGVNNGSKD
-520 EAAQLGAT
+520 AVGLTAT
-528 NVTVGQAA
+528 TVTVGQQDS
-536 VTKGNAKPAVK
+536 K

-559 AINFVVNEG
+559 AINFVVNKG

-579 TKEYTQRN
+579 TKEYAQRTE
-587 AEKDATP
+587 AKADP
-594 AKATYVGAVNITG
+594 AKATYVGAVNIKG

-614 ITIAAGTA
+614 ITVAAGTA
-622 EKGAVLTQIFGN
+622 DQAATLTQTSGN
-634 LTAKSLTVAAAVKD
+634 LTAKSLTVAAAVKGEKD
-648 DKKTVTAEAGTFAQT
+648 AVTAKAGTFSQEADGT
-663 AGKLT
+663 LT
-668 VDTLTNGGTMTVNG
+668 VDTLTNGGTMTVKG
-682 TVVTKADSVNSGN
+682 TVVTNADSVNTGA
-695 INTYSAQDKK
+695 INSYESKTGSLTIA
-705 GTLVISGG
+705 GG

-718 GTMTFDK
+718 GKMTFKK

-737 VNLNGEASF
+737 VNLDGKASF
-746 VAFTELDLQKGS
+746 VVFETLDLQKGS
-758 TLNINALNAKST
+758 TLNINALNAKSKD
-770 VDGKEV
+770 DG
-776 EKADILKFTEG
+776 KADILKFTEG
-787 TLNLEGGALQVAGE
+787 TVNLNGGALQVAGE

-808 LAQGTTANIN
+808 LAKDATAHIN
-818 GDYTFEQVKNAG
+818 GDYTFEQVNNGGTA
-830 NVTVEGG
+830 TVGG

-846 ATSKAES
+846 A
-853 ATVGTFTVE
+853 GQFTVE
-862 NNGTPAL
+862 NNGTLVL
-869 TTKASGLDIAK
+869 TSKAAGLKI
-880 STSTEAKYTA
+880 TE
-890 GAVINNGTITF
+890 GAATTNSNLTNNGTITF

-906 EFANLDAVKKVKDA
+906 EFADLGKVAAVKNA
-920 IASSGNGLIVFG
+920 IARFGNGLIVFG
-932 DKVTIKAEEVDKVLM
+932 DKVTIKAEEVNKVLT
-947 DGKVTATNAEKLAG
+947 DGKVKADDVASLAG

-968 DATVTGVTDP
+968 DATVTDVKAA

-989 TNETA
+989 TGQTA
-994 LEVTSGLKL
+994 LTVDSGLKL
-1003 NGTGDLVTVKGQD
+1003 NGTGDLVTVKGQNN
-1016 DKVTLKGVSIGENGK
+1016 KVTLKGVSIGQNGK

-1038 AVVGAIV
+1038 AVVGAIA
-1045 GSSDKFGALNVAAGD
+1045 GETGALNVAAGD
-1060 LTVKGAATLQ
+1060 LTVKGAAALQ

-1086 EADKV
+1086 EAEEA
-1091 VGTLE
+1091 VGKLD
-1096 VKDNALVLGTL
+1096 VKGDALVLGTL

-1125 DKLTATGKV
+1125 DKLTATGTV
-1134 FVGSDEA
+1134 CVGSDEDDA
-1141 DVAGKLVVNELV
+1141 AGKLVVNELV

-1171 NDASQVAVGTAAA
+1171 NDASQVAIGSIGAN
-1184 GSTVVAGQGSLVA
+1184 STVVAGQGSLVA

-1262 FDAASADAKTGV
+1262 FDAASVDAKTGV

-1285 MNTIDKTGAN
+1285 MNTIDKTGAH
-1295 AVFVKDVTNNGTI
+1295 AVFANAVTNNGTI

-1315 GDKVMFTEADYRQGT
+1315 GDKVMFTEADYKQGT

-1341 MSAAFKDKVHTIAFD
+1341 MSAALKDKVHTIAFD

-1428 AISAFNDSVAAR
+1428 ALSAFNDSVAAR

-1484 DSVVDGYT
+1484 DSVVSGYT

>member
-41 AMIAGVSGSAMAIE
+41 AMIAGVSGSAMATE
-55 TDTEIKATD
+55 TDTEIKTTD
-64 TALKATFTKAEKQT
+64 TTLKATFTKAETQA
-78 DVASSLIGTSGDKLA
+78 DVTGSLIGTSETKLV
-93 LKNVTNKDMYA
+93 LKNVTNNGMYA

-116 NVVTLKNG
+116 DVVTLKNG
-124 SVSNFSGKVTSA
+124 SVSNFSGKVTSGN
-136 DHFGAVVTATT
+136 HFGAVITATT

-162 DEVKTGEQKHNGA
+162 DEVKTGDKDKQHNGT
-175 RGIIRAAGANLE
+175 RGIIRAAGANLD
-187 VAKSTFAGNE
+187 VANSTFAGNE
-197 AVLGGAINVWSNG
+197 AVLGGAINVWSDG
-210 ENTVKITDSTFTG
+210 ENTVKIADSTFTG

-236 GSKVKTTI
+236 GSQVKTTI
-244 ADSTFSKNTSGKQG
+244 ADSTFSKNTSGKLG

-363 TAANGGAVDTFN
+363 TAANGGAVDTWN
-375 AGDVK
+375 AGNVK
-380 FTDTTFTNNQAG
+380 FTDTIFTNNQAG

-427 EAAAKNYE
+427 EAAVKKFE

-443 NGASDKAT
+443 SNATDTAS

-475 KGTLTTADMTGFVGT
+475 KGTLTTADMTGFVGK
-490 LNVNEGKMVIEGG
+490 LDVKEGKMVIEGG

-508 IAAQVGVNNSSS
+508 IAAQIGVNNGSNDAV
-520 EAAQLGAT
+520 ELAAT
-528 NVTVGQAA
+528 TVTVGQAD
-536 VTKGNAKPAVK
+536 KSAVK

-614 ITIAAGTA
+614 ITVAAGTA
-622 EKGAVLTQIFGN
+622 EKAAVLTQTSSN
-634 LTAKSLTVAAAVKD
+634 LTAKSLAVAAEVKN
-648 DKKTVTAEAGTFAQT
+648 DKKEVTAKAGMFAQT
-663 AGKLT
+663 TGSTLT
-668 VDTLTNGGTMTVNG
+668 VDTLTNGGTMTVGG
-682 TVVTKADSVNSGN
+682 TVVTKADSVNTGA
-695 INTYSAQDKK
+695 INSYESKTGSLTIA
-705 GTLVISGG
+705 GG

-718 GTMTFDK
+718 GTMTFNK

-737 VNLNGEASF
+737 VNLDGKASF
-746 VAFTELDLQKGS
+746 VVFETLDLQKGS
-758 TLNINALNAKST
+758 TLNINALNAKSK

-776 EKADILKFTEG
+776 DTLKFTEG
-787 TLNLEGGALQVAGE
+787 TVNLNGGALQVAGE

-808 LAQGTTANIN
+808 LAAGAAANIN
-818 GDYTFEQVKNAG
+818 GDYTFEQVNNGGTA
-830 NVTVEGG
+830 TVGG
-837 TLTVTDSFT
+837 TLTVTDSF
-846 ATSKAES
+846 KA
-853 ATVGTFTVE
+853 GTFTVE
-862 NNGTPAL
+862 NNGTLAL
-869 TTKASGLDIAK
+869 TTKAAGLKIDKGTVAEDIAV
-880 STSTEAKYTA
+880 T
-890 GAVINNGTITF
+890 NNGTITF

-906 EFANLDAVKKVKDA
+906 EFATLEDVQTVKEKL
-920 IASSGNGLIVFG
+920 ASSGNGLIVFG
-932 DKVTIKAEEVDKVLM
+932 DKVTVKADAIKDVLK
-947 DGKVTATNAEKLAG
+947 DGKVKASDVANLAG

-968 DATVTGVTDP
+968 DATVTGVDAA
-978 LSGSFGKVELA
+978 LSGSFGMVELA
-989 TNETA
+989 DNQTA
-994 LEVTSGLKL
+994 LKVTSGLKL
-1003 NGTGDLVTVKGQD
+1003 NGTGDLVTGKGQG
-1016 DKVTLKGVSIGENGK
+1016 DKVTLQGVNIDGNAK

-1038 AVVGAIV
+1038 AVVGAIA
-1045 GSSDKFGALNVAAGD
+1045 GENGALNVAAGD
-1060 LTVKGAATLQ
+1060 LTVKGAATVKD
-1070 NLTVAADSAL
+1070 LTVAADSAL

-1086 EADKV
+1086 ETATA
-1091 VGTLE
+1091 VGDLE
-1096 VKDNALVLGTL
+1096 VKNYALVLGTL
-1107 TAGEV
+1107 TAGKVTLGE
-1112 NLKDADVLGTLTA
+1112 ADVFGTLTA
-1125 DKLTATGKV
+1125 DKLDATDV
-1134 FVGSDEA
+1134 VLVGSDEE
-1141 DVAGKLVVNELV
+1141 DVAGMLVVNELA

-1248 IAGNV
+1248 IDGNV
-1253 IASGWNTDG
+1253 IASGWSTAE
-1262 FDAASADAKTGV
+1262 FEAADNKTGV

-1285 MNTIDKTGAN
+1285 MNTIDKTGAH
-1295 AVFVKDVTNNGTI
+1295 AVFANAVTNNGTI

-1315 GDKVMFTEADYRQGT
+1315 GDKVMFSDGGYTQGT

-1341 MSAAFKDKVHTIAFD
+1341 MSAARKDNVHTIAFD

-1428 AISAFNDSVAAR
+1428 ALSAFNDSVAAR
-1440 TNVLAQRAEGVT
+1440 TNVLAQHAEGVT

-1484 DSVVDGYT
+1484 DSVVSGYT

-1522 SVYGAK
+1522 SVYGSK

-1652 GINGVAATSALS
+1652 GINGVATTSALS

>member
-41 AMIAGVSGSAMAIE
+41 AMIAGVSGSAMATE

-104 AGSLDLTASSKD
+104 AGSLDLTASNKD

-124 SVSNFSGKVTSA
+124 SVSNFSGKVISQ

-162 DEVKTGEQKHNGA
+162 DEVKTGDNQHNGT

-210 ENTVKITDSTFTG
+210 KNTVKITDSTFTG

-236 GSKVKTTI
+236 GSQVKTTI
-244 ADSTFSKNTSGKQG
+244 ADATFSKNTSGKQG

-266 GETTITNTTFSENAA
+266 GETTITNITFSENAA
-281 GTFGGAINATNT
+281 GIFGGAINATNT
-293 QVVAKNVNFEG
+293 KVVATNVNFER
-304 NKAVGDDGHG
+304 NKAVEYG
-314 GALFLNGNTASY
+314 GALFLDGNTDSH

-338 KKNGGAIRVQDGA
+338 KKNGGAIRVQNGA
-351 DLALTNVVFDGN
+351 NLDLTNVVFDGN
-363 TAANGGAVDTFN
+363 TAANGGAVDTFK

-380 FTDTTFTNNQAG
+380 FTDTTFTNNQTG

-417 EGNKAGTNAE
+417 EGNKGGTNAE
-427 EAAAKNYE
+427 EAAVKKFE

-443 NGASDKAT
+443 SNDTDTAS

-475 KGTLTTADMTGFVGT
+475 KGTLTTADMTGFVGN
-490 LNVNEGKMVIEGG
+490 LNVKEGKMVIEGG

-508 IAAQVGVNNSSS
+508 IAAQGAVNGANSG
-520 EAAQLGAT
+520 AAGELAAT
-528 NVTVGQAA
+528 TVTVGQAA
-536 VTKGNAKPAVK
+536 GAKPAVK

-559 AINFVVNEG
+559 AIDFVVNEG

-579 TKEYTQRN
+579 TKEYTQRT
-587 AEKDATP
+587 AAKAATP

-614 ITIAAGTA
+614 VTVAAGTA
-622 EKGAVLTQIFGN
+622 EKAAVLTQTSGN
-634 LTAKSLTVAAAVKD
+634 LTAKSLTVAAAVEKD
-648 DKKTVTAEAGTFAQT
+648 QKVTAKAGTFSQEADGT
-663 AGKLT
+663 LT
-668 VDTLTNGGTMTVNG
+668 VDTLTNGGTMTVKG
-682 TVVTKADSVNSGN
+682 TVVTNADSVNTGA
-695 INTYSAQDKK
+695 INSYESKTGSLTIA
-705 GTLVISGG
+705 GG

-737 VNLNGEASF
+737 VNLDGEASF
-746 VAFTELDLQKGS
+746 VVFKTLDLQKGS
-758 TLNINALNAKST
+758 TLNINALNAKSK
-770 VDGKEV
+770 VDG
-776 EKADILKFTEG
+776 KADILKFTEG
-787 TLNLEGGALQVAGE
+787 TVNLNGGALQVAGE
-801 AFTGKVE
+801 AFTGKVA
-808 LAQGTTANIN
+808 LDAGATAIIN
-818 GDYTFEQVKNAG
+818 GDYTFEQVNNGGTA
-830 NVTVEGG
+830 TVDG

-846 ATSKAES
+846 AGKFTVGNNGTLVLTSKAAGLKIAEGT
-853 ATVGTFTVE
+853 ATT
-862 NNGTPAL
+862 NSNL
-869 TTKASGLDIAK
+869 T
-880 STSTEAKYTA
+880 
-890 GAVINNGTITF
+890 NNGTITF

-906 EFANLDAVKKVKDA
+906 EFATLSAVKTVKEA
-920 IASSGNGLIVFG
+920 LASSGNGLIVFG
-932 DKVTIKAEEVDKVLM
+932 DKVTIKAEEVNKVLK
-947 DGKVTATNAEKLAG
+947 DGKVKASYVADLAG

-968 DATVTGVTDP
+968 DATVTDVEIA

-989 TNETA
+989 TGQTA
-994 LEVTSGLKL
+994 LTVDSGLKL
-1003 NGTGDLVTVKGQD
+1003 NGTGDLVTVKK
-1016 DKVTLKGVSIGENGK
+1016 DKTVTLQGVNIGEHGK

-1038 AVVGAIV
+1038 AVVGTIA
-1045 GSSDKFGALNVAAGD
+1045 GNKDNKFGALNVAAGD
-1060 LTVKGAATLQ
+1060 LTVKGDATVQ
-1070 NLTVAADSAL
+1070 NLTVAADTAL
-1080 VMGKAA
+1080 VMAKAA
-1086 EADKV
+1086 EADEA
-1091 VGTLE
+1091 VGNLE
-1096 VKDNALVLGTL
+1096 VKDHALVLGTL
-1107 TAGEV
+1107 TAGKVTLGE
-1112 NLKDADVLGTLTA
+1112 ADVFGTLTA
-1125 DKLTATGKV
+1125 DKLTANGDV
-1134 FVGSDEA
+1134 FVGSDEE
-1141 DVAGKLVVNELV
+1141 DVAGKLVVNELA
-1153 SGTVFADPAWKD
+1153 SGTVFADSAWKD
-1165 GHILSL
+1165 GHGLTL
-1171 NDASQVAVGTAAA
+1171 NDASQVAIGSIVGVD
-1184 GSTVVAGQGSLVA
+1184 STVMAGQGSLVA
-1197 LGTTDLDVAVKT
+1197 LGTTDLDVAAKA

-1253 IASGWNTDG
+1253 IASGWNEAK
-1262 FDAASADAKTGV
+1262 FEDAEPNNQVPANV

-1285 MNTIDKTGAN
+1285 MNTIDTTGAN
-1295 AVFVKDVTNNGTI
+1295 AVFAKAVTNNGTI

-1315 GDKVMFTEADYRQGT
+1315 GDKVMFSKAGYTQGT

-1341 MSAAFKDKVHTIAFD
+1341 MSAALKDKVHTIAFD

>member
-41 AMIAGVSGSAMAIE
+41 AMIAGVSGSAMAAD
-55 TDTEIKATD
+55 TDTVINATD
-64 TALKATFTKAEKQT
+64 TALKATFTKAEQQAGVT
-78 DVASSLIGTSGDKLA
+78 GSLIGTSSDGKLV
-93 LKNVTNKDMYA
+93 LKNVTNRGMYA
-104 AGSLDLTASSKD
+104 AGSLDLTASRKD

-124 SVSNFSGKVTSA
+124 SVSNFSGKVTRA

-162 DEVKTGEQKHNGA
+162 DEVTTGDNLRNGT

-236 GSKVKTTI
+236 GSQVKTTI
-244 ADSTFSKNTSGKQG
+244 ADATFSKNTSGKQG

-293 QVVAKNVNFEG
+293 KVVATNVNFER
-304 NKAVGDDGHG
+304 NKAAGADGHG
-314 GALFLNGNTASY
+314 GALFVDGQGASY
-326 TQAGGKFVGNSA
+326 TQAGGRFVGNSA

-351 DLALTNVVFDGN
+351 DLALNNVVFDGN

-380 FTDTTFTNNQAG
+380 FTNTTFTNNQAG

-417 EGNKAGTNAE
+417 EGNRAGTNA

-443 NGASDKAT
+443 NGASDRAA

-475 KGTLTTADMTGFVGT
+475 KGTLTTADMTGFVGK
-490 LNVNEGKMVIEGG
+490 LDVKEGKMVIEGG

-508 IAAQVGVNNSSS
+508 IAAQIGVNKGTS
-520 EAAQLGAT
+520 GAVELDPT
-528 NVTVGQAA
+528 TVTVGQAA
-536 VTKGNAKPAVK
+536 DAKPAVK

-559 AINFVVNEG
+559 AIDFVVNEG
-568 STLTMQSLAVG
+568 STLTMQSLTVG
-579 TKEYTQRN
+579 TKEYAQRTE
-587 AEKDATP
+587 AKADP

-614 ITIAAGTA
+614 VTVAAGTA
-622 EKGAVLTQIFGN
+622 DQAAALTQTSGN
-634 LTAKSLTVAAAVKD
+634 LTAKSLTVAAAVKGEKD
-648 DKKTVTAEAGTFAQT
+648 AVTAQAGTFTQK

-668 VDTLTNGGTMTVNG
+668 VDTLTNG
-682 TVVTKADSVNSGN
+682 
-695 INTYSAQDKK
+695 
-705 GTLVISGG
+705 
-713 TFTND
+713 

-737 VNLNGEASF
+737 VNLDGEASF
-746 VAFTELDLQKGS
+746 VVFTTLDLQKGS
-758 TLNINALNAKST
+758 TLNINALNAKSK
-770 VDGKEV
+770 VDG
-776 EKADILKFTEG
+776 KADILKFTEG
-787 TLNLEGGALQVAGE
+787 TVNLYGGALQVAGE

-808 LAQGTTANIN
+808 LAQGTTTNIN
-818 GDYTFEQVKNAG
+818 GDYTFEQVNNAG
-830 NVTVEGG
+830 TTTVGG

-846 ATSKAES
+846 AGNFTVGNNGTLVLTSKAAGLKIAEGT
-853 ATVGTFTVE
+853 ATT
-862 NNGTPAL
+862 NSNL
-869 TTKASGLDIAK
+869 T
-880 STSTEAKYTA
+880 
-890 GAVINNGTITF
+890 NNGTITF

-906 EFANLDAVKKVKDA
+906 EFADLDKVAAVKNA
-920 IASSGNGLIVFG
+920 IARSGNGLIVFG
-932 DKVTIKAEEVDKVLM
+932 DKVTIKAEEVNKVLK
-947 DGKVTATNAEKLAG
+947 DGKVKASDVANLAG

-968 DATVTGVTDP
+968 DATVTGVDAA

-989 TNETA
+989 AGENA
-994 LEVTSGLKL
+994 LTVDSGLKL
-1003 NGTGDLVTVKGQD
+1003 NGTGDLVTVKK
-1016 DKVTLKGVSIGENGK
+1016 DKTVTLQGVNIGEYGK

-1038 AVVGAIV
+1038 AVVGAIA
-1045 GSSDKFGALNVAAGD
+1045 GNGGEFGALNVAAGD
-1060 LTVKGAATLQ
+1060 LTVKGAAALQ

-1086 EADKV
+1086 ETATA
-1091 VGTLE
+1091 VGDLE
-1096 VKDNALVLGTL
+1096 VKGSALVLGTL
-1107 TAGEV
+1107 TAGNV
-1112 NLKDADVLGTLTA
+1112 TLKDADVLGTLTA
-1125 DKLTATGKV
+1125 DKLAATGTV
-1134 FVGSDEA
+1134 CVGSDED

-1165 GHILSL
+1165 GHGLTL

-1262 FDAASADAKTGV
+1262 FDAASVDAKTGV

-1315 GDKVMFTEADYRQGT
+1315 GDKVMFTEADYWQGT

>member
-1 MNSTFKVV
+1 M
-9 FNKARGALMV
+9 
-19 VNEVTSSVQ
+19 
-28 GKGTKTVVAAAVA
+28 
-41 AMIAGVSGSAMAIE
+41 
-55 TDTEIKATD
+55 
-64 TALKATFTKAEKQT
+64 
-78 DVASSLIGTSGDKLA
+78 
-93 LKNVTNKDMYA
+93 
-104 AGSLDLTASSKD
+104 
-116 NVVTLKNG
+116 
-124 SVSNFSGKVTSA
+124 
-136 DHFGAVVTATT
+136 
-147 GTLKIDN
+147 
-154 VTFENNKF
+154 
-162 DEVKTGEQKHNGA
+162 
-175 RGIIRAAGANLE
+175 
-187 VAKSTFAGNE
+187 
-197 AVLGGAINVWSNG
+197 
-210 ENTVKITDSTFTG
+210 
-223 NATKSHGGAVYIT
+223 
-236 GSKVKTTI
+236 
-244 ADSTFSKNTSGKQG
+244 
-258 GALQLAGA
+258 
-266 GETTITNTTFSENAA
+266 
-281 GTFGGAINATNT
+281 
-293 QVVAKNVNFEG
+293 
-304 NKAVGDDGHG
+304 
-314 GALFLNGNTASY
+314 
-326 TQAGGKFVGNSA
+326 
-338 KKNGGAIRVQDGA
+338 
-351 DLALTNVVFDGN
+351 
-363 TAANGGAVDTFN
+363 
-375 AGDVK
+375 
-380 FTDTTFTNNQAG
+380 
-392 GWGGALRINGGNV
+392 

-417 EGNKAGTNAE
+417 EGNRAGTNA

-443 NGASDKAT
+443 NGASDRAA

-475 KGTLTTADMTGFVGT
+475 KGTLTTADMTGFVGKLDVT
-490 LNVNEGKMVIEGG
+490 EGKMVIEGG

-508 IAAQVGVNNSSS
+508 IAAQIGVNKGTS
-520 EAAQLGAT
+520 GAVELDPT
-528 NVTVGQAA
+528 TVTVGQ
-536 VTKGNAKPAVK
+536 KDSK

-559 AINFVVNEG
+559 AINFVVNKG

-579 TKEYTQRN
+579 TKEYAQRTE
-587 AEKDATP
+587 AKADP
-594 AKATYVGAVNITG
+594 AKTTYVGAVNITG

-614 ITIAAGTA
+614 VTVAAGTA
-622 EKGAVLTQIFGN
+622 DKGAVLTQKSGN
-634 LTAKSLTVAAAVKD
+634 LTAKSLTVAAEVKK
-648 DKKTVTAEAGTFAQT
+648 DKSNVTTAQAGTFTQEAGT
-663 AGKLT
+663 LT
-668 VDTLTNGGTMTVNG
+668 VDTLTNGGTMTVKG
-682 TVVTKADSVNSGN
+682 TVVTNADSVNTGA
-695 INTYSAQDKK
+695 INSYESKTGSLTIA
-705 GTLVISGG
+705 GG

-718 GTMTFDK
+718 GKMTFKK

-737 VNLNGEASF
+737 VNLDGKASF
-746 VAFTELDLQKGS
+746 VVFETLDLQKGS
-758 TLNINALNAKST
+758 TLNINALNAKSKD
-770 VDGKEV
+770 DG
-776 EKADILKFTEG
+776 KADILKFTEG
-787 TLNLEGGALQVAGE
+787 TVNLNGGALQVAGE

-808 LAQGTTANIN
+808 LAQGTTTNIN
-818 GDYTFEQVKNAG
+818 GDYTFEQVNNAG
-830 NVTVEGG
+830 TTTVGG

-846 ATSKAES
+846 AGK
-853 ATVGTFTVE
+853 FTVE
-862 NNGTPAL
+862 NNGTLVL
-869 TTKASGLDIAK
+869 TSKAAGLKI
-880 STSTEAKYTA
+880 TE
-890 GAVINNGTITF
+890 GAATTNSNLTNNGTITF

-906 EFANLDAVKKVKDA
+906 EFADLDKVAAVKNA
-920 IASSGNGLIVFG
+920 IARSGNGLIVFG
-932 DKVTIKAEEVDKVLM
+932 DKVTIKAEEVNKVLK
-947 DGKVTATNAEKLAG
+947 DGKVKADDVASLAG

-968 DATVTGVTDP
+968 DATVTGVATA

-989 TNETA
+989 DKQDA
-994 LEVTSGLKL
+994 LKVTSGLKL
-1003 NGTGDLVTVKGQD
+1003 NGTGDLVSGKGQG
-1016 DKVTLKGVSIGENGK
+1016 DKVTLQGVNIGENGK

-1038 AVVGAIV
+1038 AVVGAIA
-1045 GSSDKFGALNVAAGD
+1045 GNEGKFGALNVAAGD
-1060 LTVKGAATLQ
+1060 LTVKGDAVLQ

-1086 EADKV
+1086 EADKA
-1091 VGTLE
+1091 VGALE
-1096 VKDNALVLGTL
+1096 VKDYALVLGTL
-1107 TAGEV
+1107 TAG
-1112 NLKDADVLGTLTA
+1112 
-1125 DKLTATGKV
+1125 KLTANGNV

-1197 LGTTDLDVAVKT
+1197 IGTTDLDVAAKA

-1253 IASGWNTDG
+1253 IASGWNTDK
-1262 FDAASADAKTGV
+1262 FNDASVDAKTGV

-1285 MNTIDKTGAN
+1285 MNTIDTTGAH
-1295 AVFVKDVTNNGTI
+1295 AVFANAVTNNGTI

-1315 GDKVMFTEADYRQGT
+1315 GDKVMFSKDGYKQGT

-1341 MSAAFKDKVHTIAFD
+1341 MSAAYKDKVHTIAFD

>member
-41 AMIAGVSGSAMAIE
+41 AMIAGVSGSAMATE

-78 DVASSLIGTSGDKLA
+78 DVASSLIGTSGDTLA

-124 SVSNFSGKVTSA
+124 SVSNFSGKVISQ

-162 DEVKTGEQKHNGA
+162 DEVKTGDNQHNGT

-210 ENTVKITDSTFTG
+210 KNTVKITDSTFTG

-236 GSKVKTTI
+236 GSQVKTTI
-244 ADSTFSKNTSGKQG
+244 ADATFSKNTSGKQG

-293 QVVAKNVNFEG
+293 QVVAENVTFEG
-304 NKAVGDDGHG
+304 NKAASADGHG
-314 GALFLNGNTASY
+314 GALFVDGQGASY

-338 KKNGGAIRVQDGA
+338 KKNGGAIRVQNGA
-351 DLALTNVVFDGN
+351 DLDLKNVVFDGN
-363 TAANGGAVDTFN
+363 TAANGGAVDTCN
-375 AGDVK
+375 AGDVT

-392 GWGGALRINGGNV
+392 GWGGALRINDGNV

-427 EAAAKNYE
+427 EAAVKKYE

-443 NGASDKAT
+443 SNASDKAT
-451 FELAGDLTI
+451 FALAGDLTI

-475 KGTLTTADMTGFVGT
+475 KGTLTTADMTGFVGN
-490 LNVNEGKMVIEGG
+490 LDVKEGKMVIEGG

-508 IAAQVGVNNSSS
+508 IDAQIGVNNGSNDVV
-520 EAAQLGAT
+520 ALDAT
-528 NVTVGQAA
+528 TVTVGQ
-536 VTKGNAKPAVK
+536 KDSK

-559 AINFVVNEG
+559 AIDFVVNEG

-579 TKEYTQRN
+579 TKEYTQRT
-587 AEKDATP
+587 AVAKGDTP
-594 AKATYVGAVNITG
+594 ATATYVGNVAIKGN
-607 DATVTEG
+607 ATVTEG
-614 ITIAAGTA
+614 ITVAAGTA
-622 EKGAVLTQIFGN
+622 NQVAALTQTSGN
-634 LTAKSLTVAAAVKD
+634 LTAKSLTVAAAVKGEKD
-648 DKKTVTAEAGTFAQT
+648 AVTAQAGKFTQEAGT
-663 AGKLT
+663 LT
-668 VDTLTNGGTMTVNG
+668 VDTLTNGGTMTVKG
-682 TVVTKADSVNSGN
+682 TVVTNADSVNTGA
-695 INTYSAQDKK
+695 INSYESKTGSLTIA
-705 GTLVISGG
+705 GG

-725 ITVEDGATLKTG
+725 ITVADGATLKTG
-737 VNLNGEASF
+737 INLDGTASF
-746 VAFTELDLQKGS
+746 VVFQELDLQKGS
-758 TLNINALNAKST
+758 TLNINALNAKSQ

-787 TLNLEGGALQVAGE
+787 TVKLNGGALQVAGE

-808 LAQGTTANIN
+808 LVAGATANIN
-818 GDYTFEQVKNAG
+818 GDYTFEQVNNGGTA
-830 NVTVEGG
+830 TVGG

-846 ATSKAES
+846 A
-853 ATVGTFTVE
+853 GDFTVE
-862 NNGTPAL
+862 NNGTLVL
-869 TTKASGLDIAK
+869 TSKAAGLNIA
-880 STSTEAKYTA
+880 EGTA
-890 GAVINNGTITF
+890 AENIAVTNNGTITF

-906 EFANLDAVKKVKDA
+906 EFATLDAVQTVKGKL
-920 IASSGNGLIVFG
+920 ASSGNGLIVFG
-932 DKVTIKAEEVDKVLM
+932 DKVTVKADAIKDVLK
-947 DGKVTATNAEKLAG
+947 DGKVTATNAAKLAG

-968 DATVTGVTDP
+968 DATVTGVDTA

-989 TNETA
+989 AGQTA
-994 LEVTSGLKL
+994 LTVESGLKL
-1003 NGTGDLVTVKGQD
+1003 NGTGDLVTVKE
-1016 DKVTLKGVSIGENGK
+1016 DKTVTLKGVNIGQNGK

-1038 AVVGAIV
+1038 AVVGAIA
-1045 GSSDKFGALNVAAGD
+1045 GNGALNVAAGD
-1060 LTVKGAATLQ
+1060 LTVKGNATVE

-1086 EADKV
+1086 EAKA
-1091 VGTLE
+1091 VGALE
-1096 VKDNALVLGTL
+1096 VKNHALVLGTL

-1125 DKLTATGKV
+1125 DKLAATGTV
-1134 FVGSDEA
+1134 CVGSDEE

-1171 NDASQVAVGTAAA
+1171 NDASQVAIGSIGAN
-1184 GSTVVAGQGSLVA
+1184 STVVAGQGSLVA
-1197 LGTTDLDVAVKT
+1197 LGTTALDVAVKT

-1253 IASGWNTDG
+1253 IASGWSTAE
-1262 FDAASADAKTGV
+1262 FEDAANKTGV

-1285 MNTIDKTGAN
+1285 MNTIDKTGAH
-1295 AVFVKDVTNNGTI
+1295 AVFANAVTNNGTI

-1315 GDKVMFTEADYRQGT
+1315 GDKVMFSEAGYTQGT
-1330 TGAITFNGDRL
+1330 IGAITFNGDRL

-1484 DSVVDGYT
+1484 DSVVSGYT

-1522 SVYGAK
+1522 SFYGAK

>member
-41 AMIAGVSGSAMAIE
+41 AMIAGVSGSAMATE

-64 TALKATFTKAEKQT
+64 TALKATFTKAETQ
-78 DVASSLIGTSGDKLA
+78 DNVASSLIGTSGDKLV
-93 LKNVTNKDMYA
+93 LKNVTNKGMYA

-124 SVSNFSGKVTSA
+124 SVSNFSGKVTST

-162 DEVKTGEQKHNGA
+162 DEVNTGDKQHNGT

-236 GSKVKTTI
+236 GSQVKTTI
-244 ADSTFSKNTSGKQG
+244 ADATFSKNTSGKQG
-258 GALQLAGA
+258 GALQLAGT
-266 GETTITNTTFSENAA
+266 GETTITHTTFSENAA
-281 GTFGGAINATNT
+281 GTFGGAINATGT
-293 QVVAKNVNFEG
+293 KVAATNVTFEG
-304 NKAVGDDGHG
+304 NKAASADGHG
-314 GALFLNGNTASY
+314 GALFVDGQGASY
-326 TQAGGKFVGNSA
+326 TQVGGKFVGNSA

-351 DLALTNVVFDGN
+351 DLALNNVVFDGN

-375 AGDVK
+375 AGNVT

-405 TIAVTEGKSLVY
+405 TITVTEGKSLVY

-427 EAAAKNYE
+427 EAAVKKYE

-443 NGASDKAT
+443 SNASAT
-451 FELAGDLTI
+451 FALAGDLTI

-475 KGTLTTADMTGFVGT
+475 KGTLTTADMTGFVGN
-490 LNVNEGKMVIEGG
+490 LNVQEGKMVIEGG

-508 IAAQVGVNNSSS
+508 IDAQIGVNNGSNDAVAL
-520 EAAQLGAT
+520 AAT
-528 NVTVGQAA
+528 TVTVGQ
-536 VTKGNAKPAVK
+536 KDSK

-559 AINFVVNEG
+559 AIDFVVNEG

-579 TKEYTQRN
+579 TKEYTQRT
-587 AEKDATP
+587 AAKAATP
-594 AKATYVGAVNITG
+594 AKATYVGVVNITG

-614 ITIAAGTA
+614 VTVAAGTA
-622 EKGAVLTQIFGN
+622 DKAAALTQTSGN
-634 LTAKSLTVAAAVKD
+634 LTAKSLTVAAAVKGEKD
-648 DKKTVTAEAGTFAQT
+648 AVTAKAGTFSQEADGT
-663 AGKLT
+663 LT
-668 VDTLTNGGTMTVNG
+668 VDTLTNGGTMTVKG
-682 TVVTKADSVNSGN
+682 TVVTNADSVNTGN
-695 INTYSAQDKK
+695 INSPKSKTGS
-705 GTLVISGG
+705 LNISGG

-737 VNLNGEASF
+737 VNLDGKASF
-746 VAFTELDLQKGS
+746 VVFRELELQKGS
-758 TLNINALNAKST
+758 TLNINALNAKSQT
-770 VDGKEV
+770 DGKN
-776 EKADILKFTEG
+776 DILQFTEG
-787 TLNLEGGALQVAGE
+787 TVNLNGGALQVAGE
-801 AFTGKVE
+801 AFTGKVA
-808 LAQGTTANIN
+808 LDAGATANID
-818 GDYTFEQVKNAG
+818 GDYTFEQVNNGGKA
-830 NVTVEGG
+830 TVGG

-846 ATSKAES
+846 A
-853 ATVGTFTVE
+853 GDFTVE
-862 NNGTPAL
+862 NNGTLVL
-869 TTKASGLDIAK
+869 TSKAAGLKIA
-880 STSTEAKYTA
+880 EGTA
-890 GAVINNGTITF
+890 TNNAHLINDGTITF

-906 EFANLDAVKKVKDA
+906 EFASLDKVAAVKDA
-920 IASSGNGLIVFG
+920 IAPSGNGLIVFG
-932 DKVTIKAEEVDKVLM
+932 DKVTVKADAIKDVLQ
-947 DGKVTATNAEKLAG
+947 DGKVTATNAAKLAG

-968 DATVTGVTDP
+968 DATVTGVATA

-989 TNETA
+989 AGQTA
-994 LEVTSGLKL
+994 LTVESGLKL
-1003 NGTGDLVTVKGQD
+1003 NGTGDLVTVKE
-1016 DKVTLKGVSIGENGK
+1016 DKTVTLKGVNIGQNGK

-1038 AVVGAIV
+1038 AVVGAIA
-1045 GSSDKFGALNVAAGD
+1045 GNGALNVAAGD
-1060 LTVKGAATLQ
+1060 LTVKGNATVE

-1086 EADKV
+1086 EAKA
-1091 VGTLE
+1091 VGALE
-1096 VKDNALVLGTL
+1096 VKNHALVLGTL

-1125 DKLTATGKV
+1125 DKLTANGNV
-1134 FVGSDEA
+1134 FVGSDEE

-1171 NDASQVAVGTAAA
+1171 NDASQVAIGSIGAN
-1184 GSTVVAGQGSLVA
+1184 STVVAGQGSLVA

-1253 IASGWNTDG
+1253 IASGWSTAE
-1262 FDAASADAKTGV
+1262 FEDAANKTGV

-1285 MNTIDKTGAN
+1285 MNTIDKTGAH
-1295 AVFVKDVTNNGTI
+1295 AVFANAVTNNGTI

-1315 GDKVMFTEADYRQGT
+1315 GDKVMFSEAGYTQGT
-1330 TGAITFNGDRL
+1330 IGAITFNGDRL

-1522 SVYGAK
+1522 SFYGAK

-1550 NAYNIGDFS
+1550 NAYHIGDFS

>member
-41 AMIAGVSGSAMAIE
+41 AMIAGVSGSAMATE
-55 TDTEIKATD
+55 TDTEIKTTD
-64 TALKATFTKAEKQT
+64 TTLKATFTKAETQA
-78 DVASSLIGTSGDKLA
+78 DVTGSLIGTSETKLV
-93 LKNVTNKDMYA
+93 LKNVTNNGMYA

-116 NVVTLKNG
+116 DVVTLKNG
-124 SVSNFSGKVTSA
+124 SVSNFSGKVTSGN
-136 DHFGAVVTATT
+136 HFGAVITATT

-162 DEVKTGEQKHNGA
+162 DEVKTGDKDKQHNGT
-175 RGIIRAAGANLE
+175 RGIIRAAGANLD
-187 VAKSTFAGNE
+187 VANSTFAGNE
-197 AVLGGAINVWSNG
+197 AVLGGAINVWSDG
-210 ENTVKITDSTFTG
+210 ENTVKIADSTFTG

-236 GSKVKTTI
+236 GSQVKTTI
-244 ADSTFSKNTSGKQG
+244 ADSTFSKNTSGKLG

-363 TAANGGAVDTFN
+363 TAANGGAVDTWN
-375 AGDVK
+375 AGNVK
-380 FTDTTFTNNQAG
+380 FTDTIFTNNQAG

-427 EAAAKNYE
+427 EAAVKKFE

-443 NGASDKAT
+443 SNATDTAS

-475 KGTLTTADMTGFVGT
+475 KGTLTTADMTGFVGK
-490 LNVNEGKMVIEGG
+490 LDVKEGKMVIEGG

-508 IAAQVGVNNSSS
+508 IAAQIGVNNGSNDAV
-520 EAAQLGAT
+520 ELAAT
-528 NVTVGQAA
+528 TVTVGQAD
-536 VTKGNAKPAVK
+536 KSAVK

-614 ITIAAGTA
+614 ITVAAGTA
-622 EKGAVLTQIFGN
+622 EKAAVLTQTSSN
-634 LTAKSLTVAAAVKD
+634 LTAKSLAVAAEVKN
-648 DKKTVTAEAGTFAQT
+648 DKKEVTAKAGMFAQT
-663 AGKLT
+663 TGSTLT
-668 VDTLTNGGTMTVNG
+668 VDTLTNGGTMTVGG
-682 TVVTKADSVNSGN
+682 TVVTKADSVNTGA
-695 INTYSAQDKK
+695 INSYESKTGSLTIA
-705 GTLVISGG
+705 GG

-718 GTMTFDK
+718 GTMTFNK

-737 VNLNGEASF
+737 VNLDGKASF
-746 VAFTELDLQKGS
+746 VVFETLDLQKGS
-758 TLNINALNAKST
+758 TLNINALNAKSK

-776 EKADILKFTEG
+776 DTLKFTEG
-787 TLNLEGGALQVAGE
+787 TVNLNGGALQVAGE

-808 LAQGTTANIN
+808 LAAGAAANIN
-818 GDYTFEQVKNAG
+818 GDYTFEQVNNGGTA
-830 NVTVEGG
+830 TVGG
-837 TLTVTDSFT
+837 TLTVTDSF
-846 ATSKAES
+846 KA
-853 ATVGTFTVE
+853 GTFTVE
-862 NNGTPAL
+862 NNGTLAL
-869 TTKASGLDIAK
+869 TTKAAGLKIDKGTVAEDIAV
-880 STSTEAKYTA
+880 T
-890 GAVINNGTITF
+890 NNGTITF

-906 EFANLDAVKKVKDA
+906 EFATLEDVQTVKEKL
-920 IASSGNGLIVFG
+920 ASSGNGLIVFG
-932 DKVTIKAEEVDKVLM
+932 DKVTVKADAIKDVLK
-947 DGKVTATNAEKLAG
+947 DGKVKASDVANLAG

-968 DATVTGVTDP
+968 DATVTGVDAA
-978 LSGSFGKVELA
+978 LSGSFGMVELA
-989 TNETA
+989 DNQTA
-994 LEVTSGLKL
+994 LKVTSGLKL
-1003 NGTGDLVTVKGQD
+1003 NGTGDLVTGKGQG
-1016 DKVTLKGVSIGENGK
+1016 DKVTLQGVNIDGNAK

-1038 AVVGAIV
+1038 AVVGAIA
-1045 GSSDKFGALNVAAGD
+1045 GENGALNVAAGD
-1060 LTVKGAATLQ
+1060 LTVKGAATVKD
-1070 NLTVAADSAL
+1070 LTVAADSAL

-1086 EADKV
+1086 ETATA
-1091 VGTLE
+1091 VGDLE
-1096 VKDNALVLGTL
+1096 VKDYALVLGTL
-1107 TAGEV
+1107 TAGKVTLGE
-1112 NLKDADVLGTLTA
+1112 ADVFGTLTA
-1125 DKLTATGKV
+1125 DKLDATDV
-1134 FVGSDEA
+1134 VLVGSDEE
-1141 DVAGKLVVNELV
+1141 DVAGMLVVNELA

-1248 IAGNV
+1248 IDGNV
-1253 IASGWNTDG
+1253 IASGWSTAE
-1262 FDAASADAKTGV
+1262 FEAADNKTGV

-1285 MNTIDKTGAN
+1285 MNTIDKTGAH
-1295 AVFVKDVTNNGTI
+1295 AVFANAVTNNGTI

-1315 GDKVMFTEADYRQGT
+1315 GDKVMFSDGGYTQGT

-1341 MSAAFKDKVHTIAFD
+1341 MSAARKDNVHTIAFD

-1428 AISAFNDSVAAR
+1428 ALSAFNDSVAAR
-1440 TNVLAQRAEGVT
+1440 TNVLAQHAEGVT

-1484 DSVVDGYT
+1484 DSVVSGYT

-1522 SVYGAK
+1522 SVYGSK

-1652 GINGVAATSALS
+1652 GINGVATTSALS

>member
-41 AMIAGVSGSAMAIE
+41 AMIAGVSGSAMATE

-64 TALKATFTKAEKQT
+64 TALKATFTKAETQ
-78 DVASSLIGTSGDKLA
+78 DNVASSLIGTSGDKLV
-93 LKNVTNKDMYA
+93 LKNVTNKGMYA

-124 SVSNFSGKVTSA
+124 SVSNFSGKVTST

-162 DEVKTGEQKHNGA
+162 DEVNTGDKQHNGT

-236 GSKVKTTI
+236 GSQVKTTI
-244 ADSTFSKNTSGKQG
+244 ADATFSKNTSGKQG

-281 GTFGGAINATNT
+281 GTFGGAINATGT
-293 QVVAKNVNFEG
+293 KVAATNVTFEG
-304 NKAVGDDGHG
+304 NKAASADGHG
-314 GALFLNGNTASY
+314 GALFVDGQGASY
-326 TQAGGKFVGNSA
+326 TQVGGKFVGNSA
-338 KKNGGAIRVQDGA
+338 KKNGGAIRVQNGA
-351 DLALTNVVFDGN
+351 HLDLTNVVFDGN
-363 TAANGGAVDTFN
+363 TAANGGAVDTFK

-380 FTDTTFTNNQAG
+380 FTDTTFTNNQTG

-405 TIAVTEGKSLVY
+405 TIVVTEGKSLVY

-427 EAAAKNYE
+427 EAAVKKYE

-443 NGASDKAT
+443 SNASDKAT
-451 FELAGDLTI
+451 FALAGDLTI

-470 IEKTG
+470 IEKTD
-475 KGTLTTADMTGFVGT
+475 KGTLTTADMTGFVGN
-490 LNVNEGKMVIEGG
+490 LNVKEGKMVIEGG

-508 IAAQVGVNNSSS
+508 IAAQGAVNGANSG
-520 EAAQLGAT
+520 AAGGLAAT
-528 NVTVGQAA
+528 TVTVGQAA
-536 VTKGNAKPAVK
+536 GAKPAVK

-559 AINFVVNEG
+559 AIDFVVNEG

-579 TKEYTQRN
+579 TKEYTQRT
-587 AEKDATP
+587 AAKAATP

-614 ITIAAGTA
+614 ITVAAGTA
-622 EKGAVLTQIFGN
+622 EKAAVLTQTSGN
-634 LTAKSLTVAAAVKD
+634 LTAKSLTVAAAVKGEKD
-648 DKKTVTAEAGTFAQT
+648 AVTAQAGTFTQEAGT
-663 AGKLT
+663 LT
-668 VDTLTNGGTMTVNG
+668 VDTLTNGGTMTVKG
-682 TVVTKADSVNSGN
+682 TVVTNADSVNTGA
-695 INTYSAQDKK
+695 INSSESKNGSLTIA
-705 GTLVISGG
+705 GG

-718 GTMTFDK
+718 GKMTFKK

-737 VNLNGEASF
+737 VNLDGKASF
-746 VAFTELDLQKGS
+746 VVFETLDLQKGS
-758 TLNINALNAKST
+758 TLNINALNAKSKD
-770 VDGKEV
+770 DG
-776 EKADILKFTEG
+776 KADILKFTEG
-787 TLNLEGGALQVAGE
+787 TVNLYGGALQVAGE

-808 LAQGTTANIN
+808 LAQGTTTNIN
-818 GDYTFEQVKNAG
+818 GDYTFEQVNNAG
-830 NVTVEGG
+830 TTTVGG

-846 ATSKAES
+846 AGNFTVGNNGTLVLTSKAAGLKIAEGT
-853 ATVGTFTVE
+853 ATT
-862 NNGTPAL
+862 NSNL
-869 TTKASGLDIAK
+869 T
-880 STSTEAKYTA
+880 
-890 GAVINNGTITF
+890 NNGTITF

-906 EFANLDAVKKVKDA
+906 EFADLDKVAAVKKA
-920 IASSGNGLIVFG
+920 IARSGNGLIVFG
-932 DKVTIKAEEVDKVLM
+932 DKVTIKAEEVNKVLK
-947 DGKVTATNAEKLAG
+947 DGKVKASDVANLAG

-968 DATVTGVTDP
+968 DATVTDVKAA

-989 TNETA
+989 DKQDA

-1003 NGTGDLVTVKGQD
+1003 NGTGDLVTVKGKD
-1016 DKVTLKGVSIGENGK
+1016 NKVTLKGVNIGENGK

-1038 AVVGAIV
+1038 AVVGAIA
-1045 GSSDKFGALNVAAGD
+1045 GSGALNVAAGD
-1060 LTVKGAATLQ
+1060 LTVKGDATVQ

-1080 VMGKAA
+1080 VMGKVA
-1086 EADKV
+1086 EADKA
-1091 VGTLE
+1091 VGALE
-1096 VKDNALVLGTL
+1096 VKEHALVLGTL
-1107 TAGEV
+1107 TAGNV
-1112 NLKDADVLGTLTA
+1112 TLKDADVLGTLTA
-1125 DKLTATGKV
+1125 DKLAATGTV
-1134 FVGSDEA
+1134 CVGSDEDDA
-1141 DVAGKLVVNELV
+1141 AGKLVVNELG
-1153 SGTVFADPAWKD
+1153 SATVFAAPAWKD
-1165 GHILSL
+1165 GNILSL

-1236 YDEATDTTSYKT
+1236 YNEATDTTSYKT

-1253 IASGWNTDG
+1253 IASGWSTAE
-1262 FDAASADAKTGV
+1262 FKAAANKTGV

-1285 MNTIDKTGAN
+1285 MNTIDKTGAH
-1295 AVFVKDVTNNGTI
+1295 AVFANAVTNNGTI

-1315 GDKVMFTEADYRQGT
+1315 GDKVMFSEAGYTQGT
-1330 TGAITFNGDRL
+1330 IGAITFNGDRL

-1522 SVYGAK
+1522 SFYGAK

>member
-41 AMIAGVSGSAMAIE
+41 AMIAGVSGSAMATE

-78 DVASSLIGTSGDKLA
+78 DVASSLIGTSGDTLA

-124 SVSNFSGKVTSA
+124 SVSNFSGKVISQ

-162 DEVKTGEQKHNGA
+162 DEVKTGDNQHNGT

-210 ENTVKITDSTFTG
+210 KNTVKITDSTFTG

-236 GSKVKTTI
+236 GSQVKTTI
-244 ADSTFSKNTSGKQG
+244 ADATFSKNTSGKQG

-293 QVVAKNVNFEG
+293 QVVAENVTFEG
-304 NKAVGDDGHG
+304 NKAASADGHG
-314 GALFLNGNTASY
+314 GALFVDGQGASY
-326 TQAGGKFVGNSA
+326 TQAGGKFVGNST
-338 KKNGGAIRVQDGA
+338 KKNGGAIRVQNGA
-351 DLALTNVVFDGN
+351 DLDLKNVVFDGN

-375 AGDVK
+375 AGDVT

-427 EAAAKNYE
+427 EAAVKKYE

-443 NGASDKAT
+443 SNASDKAT
-451 FELAGDLTI
+451 FALAGDLTI

-475 KGTLTTADMTGFVGT
+475 KGTLTTADMTGFVGN
-490 LNVNEGKMVIEGG
+490 LDVKEGKMVIEGG

-508 IAAQVGVNNSSS
+508 IDAQIGVNNGSNDVV
-520 EAAQLGAT
+520 ALDAT
-528 NVTVGQAA
+528 TVTVGQ
-536 VTKGNAKPAVK
+536 KDSK

-559 AINFVVNEG
+559 AIDFVVNEG

-579 TKEYTQRN
+579 TKEYTQRT
-587 AEKDATP
+587 AVAKGDTP
-594 AKATYVGAVNITG
+594 ATATYVGNVAIKGN
-607 DATVTEG
+607 ATVTEG
-614 ITIAAGTA
+614 ITVAAGTA
-622 EKGAVLTQIFGN
+622 NQVAALTQTSGN
-634 LTAKSLTVAAAVKD
+634 LTAKSLTVAAAVKGEKD
-648 DKKTVTAEAGTFAQT
+648 AVTAQAGKFTQEAGT
-663 AGKLT
+663 LT
-668 VDTLTNGGTMTVNG
+668 VDTLTNGGTMTVKG
-682 TVVTKADSVNSGN
+682 TVVTNADSVNTGA
-695 INTYSAQDKK
+695 INSYESKTGSLTIA
-705 GTLVISGG
+705 GG

-725 ITVEDGATLKTG
+725 ITVADGATLKTG
-737 VNLNGEASF
+737 INLDGTASF
-746 VAFTELDLQKGS
+746 VVFQELDLQKGS
-758 TLNINALNAKST
+758 TLNINALNAKSQ

-787 TLNLEGGALQVAGE
+787 TVKLNGGALQVAGE

-808 LAQGTTANIN
+808 LVAGATANIN
-818 GDYTFEQVKNAG
+818 GDYTFEQVNNGGTA
-830 NVTVEGG
+830 TVGG

-846 ATSKAES
+846 A
-853 ATVGTFTVE
+853 GDFTVE
-862 NNGTPAL
+862 NNGTLVL
-869 TTKASGLDIAK
+869 TSKAAGLNIA
-880 STSTEAKYTA
+880 EGTA
-890 GAVINNGTITF
+890 AENIAVTNNGTITF

-906 EFANLDAVKKVKDA
+906 EFATLDAVQTVKGKL
-920 IASSGNGLIVFG
+920 ASSGNGLIVFG
-932 DKVTIKAEEVDKVLM
+932 DKVTVKADAIKDVLK
-947 DGKVTATNAEKLAG
+947 DGKVTATNAAKLAG

-968 DATVTGVTDP
+968 DATVTGVDTA

-989 TNETA
+989 AGQTA
-994 LEVTSGLKL
+994 LTVESGLKL
-1003 NGTGDLVTVKGQD
+1003 NGTGDLVTVKE
-1016 DKVTLKGVSIGENGK
+1016 DKTVTLKGVNIGQNGK

-1038 AVVGAIV
+1038 AVVGAIA
-1045 GSSDKFGALNVAAGD
+1045 GNGALNVAAGD
-1060 LTVKGAATLQ
+1060 LTVKGNATVE

-1086 EADKV
+1086 EAKA
-1091 VGTLE
+1091 VGALE
-1096 VKDNALVLGTL
+1096 VKNHALVLGTL

-1112 NLKDADVLGTLTA
+1112 NLKDADVFGTLTA
-1125 DKLTATGKV
+1125 DKLAATGTV
-1134 FVGSDEA
+1134 CVGSDEE

-1171 NDASQVAVGTAAA
+1171 NDASQVAIGSIGAN
-1184 GSTVVAGQGSLVA
+1184 STVVAGQGSLVA
-1197 LGTTDLDVAVKT
+1197 LGTTALDVAVKT

-1253 IASGWNTDG
+1253 IASGWSTAE
-1262 FDAASADAKTGV
+1262 FEDAANKTGV

-1285 MNTIDKTGAN
+1285 MNTIDKTGAH
-1295 AVFVKDVTNNGTI
+1295 AVFANAVTNNGTI

-1315 GDKVMFTEADYRQGT
+1315 GDKVMFSEAGYTQGT
-1330 TGAITFNGDRL
+1330 IGAITFNGDRL

-1522 SVYGAK
+1522 SFYGAK

>member
-41 AMIAGVSGSAMAIE
+41 AMIAGVSGSAMAAD
-55 TDTEIKATD
+55 TDTVINATD
-64 TALKATFTKAEKQT
+64 TALKATFTKAEQQAGVT
-78 DVASSLIGTSGDKLA
+78 GSLIGTSNGKLA
-93 LKNVTNKDMYA
+93 LKNGTNKDMYA
-104 AGSLDLTASSKD
+104 AGSLDLTASNAD
-116 NVVTLKNG
+116 DVVTLKNG
-124 SVSNFSGKVTSA
+124 SVSNFSGKVISE

-162 DEVKTGEQKHNGA
+162 DEVQTGAQKHNGA

-197 AVLGGAINVWSNG
+197 AVLGGAINA
-210 ENTVKITDSTFTG
+210 TG
-223 NATKSHGGAVYIT
+223 TKVA
-236 GSKVKTTI
+236 
-244 ADSTFSKNTSGKQG
+244 
-258 GALQLAGA
+258 
-266 GETTITNTTFSENAA
+266 
-281 GTFGGAINATNT
+281 ATNVT
-293 QVVAKNVNFEG
+293 FEG
-304 NKAVGDDGHG
+304 NKAAGADGHG
-314 GALFLNGNTASY
+314 GALFVDGQGASY

-338 KKNGGAIRVQDGA
+338 KKNGGAIRVQNGA
-351 DLALTNVVFDGN
+351 DLDLTNVVFDGN
-363 TAANGGAVDTFN
+363 TAANGGAVDTFK
-375 AGDVK
+375 AGNVK

-417 EGNKAGTNAE
+417 EGNRAGTNA

-443 NGASDKAT
+443 NGASDRAA

-470 IEKTG
+470 IDKTG
-475 KGTLTTADMTGFVGT
+475 KGTLTTADMTGFVGKLDVT
-490 LNVNEGKMVIEGG
+490 EGKMVIEGG

-508 IAAQVGVNNSSS
+508 IAAQIGVNKGTS
-520 EAAQLGAT
+520 GAVELDPT
-528 NVTVGQAA
+528 TVTVGQ
-536 VTKGNAKPAVK
+536 KDSK

-559 AINFVVNEG
+559 AINFVVNKG
-568 STLTMQSLAVG
+568 STLTMQSLTVG
-579 TKEYTQRN
+579 TKEYAQRTE
-587 AEKDATP
+587 AKADP
-594 AKATYVGAVNITG
+594 AKVTYVGAVEITG
-607 DATVTEG
+607 NATVTEG
-614 ITIAAGTA
+614 ITVAAGKA
-622 EKGAVLTQIFGN
+622 DQGAALTQKSGN
-634 LTAKSLTVAAAVKD
+634 LTAKSLTVAAAVKKD
-648 DKKTVTAEAGTFAQT
+648 QKVTAQAGKFTQEAGT
-663 AGKLT
+663 LT
-668 VDTLTNGGTMTVNG
+668 VDTLTNGGTMTVAG
-682 TVVTKADSVNSGN
+682 TVVTKADSVNSGE
-695 INTYSAQDKK
+695 INQSKTGSLTIA
-705 GTLVISGG
+705 GG

-718 GTMTFDK
+718 GKMTFNE

-737 VNLNGEASF
+737 VNLDD
-746 VAFTELDLQKGS
+746 VAFTKLDLQKGS
-758 TLNINALNAKST
+758 TLNINALNDKSADT
-770 VDGKEV
+770 VKEN
-776 EKADILKFTEG
+776 DTLKFTEG
-787 TLNLEGGALQVAGE
+787 TLNLEGGALQVASK
-801 AFTGKVE
+801 AFTGKVA
-808 LAQGTTANIN
+808 LDAGATANID
-818 GDYTFEQVKNAG
+818 GDYTFEQVNNAG
-830 NVTVEGG
+830 TVTVNGG

-846 ATSKAES
+846 A
-853 ATVGTFTVE
+853 GNYFTVE
-862 NNGTPAL
+862 NNGTLAL
-869 TTKASGLDIAK
+869 TTKAAGLKIDK
-880 STSTEAKYTA
+880 GTA
-890 GAVINNGTITF
+890 AQNIAVINNGTITF

-906 EFANLDAVKKVKDA
+906 EFADLTKVAAVKKA

-932 DKVTIKAEEVDKVLM
+932 DKVTIKAEEVNKVLK
-947 DGKVTATNAEKLAG
+947 DGKVKADDVASLAG

-968 DATVTGVTDP
+968 DATVTGVATA

-989 TNETA
+989 DKQDA
-994 LEVTSGLKL
+994 LKVTSGLKL
-1003 NGTGDLVTVKGQD
+1003 NGTGDLVSGKGQG
-1016 DKVTLKGVSIGENGK
+1016 DKVTLQGVNIGENGK

-1038 AVVGAIV
+1038 AVVGAIA
-1045 GSSDKFGALNVAAGD
+1045 GNEGKFGALNVAAGD
-1060 LTVKGAATLQ
+1060 LTVKGDAVLQ

-1086 EADKV
+1086 EADKA
-1091 VGTLE
+1091 VGALE
-1096 VKDNALVLGTL
+1096 VKNHALVLGTL

-1125 DKLTATGKV
+1125 DKLTATGTV
-1134 FVGSDEA
+1134 CVGSDEDDA
-1141 DVAGKLVVNELV
+1141 AGKLVVNELV

-1171 NDASQVAVGTAAA
+1171 NDASQVAIGSIGAK
-1184 GSTVVAGQGSLVA
+1184 STVVAGQGSLVA

-1248 IAGNV
+1248 IDGNV
-1253 IASGWNTDG
+1253 IASGWSTAEFNKEV
-1262 FDAASADAKTGV
+1262 ANKTGV

-1285 MNTIDKTGAN
+1285 MNTIDKTGAH
-1295 AVFVKDVTNNGTI
+1295 AVFVKDVINNGTI

-1315 GDKVMFTEADYRQGT
+1315 GDKVMFTKADYKQGT

-1522 SVYGAK
+1522 SFYGAK

>member
-41 AMIAGVSGSAMAIE
+41 AMIAGVSGSAMATE

-64 TALKATFTKAEKQT
+64 TALKATFTKAEKQD
-78 DVASSLIGTSGDKLA
+78 DVASSLIGTSGDKLV
-93 LKNVTNKDMYA
+93 LKNVTNKGMYA

-417 EGNKAGTNAE
+417 EGNRAGTNA

-443 NGASDKAT
+443 NGASDRAA

-475 KGTLTTADMTGFVGT
+475 KGTLTTADMTGFVGK
-490 LNVNEGKMVIEGG
+490 LDVKEGKMVIEGG

-508 IAAQVGVNNSSS
+508 IAAQIGVNKGTS
-520 EAAQLGAT
+520 GAVELDPT
-528 NVTVGQAA
+528 TVTVGQDGEPFA
-536 VTKGNAKPAVK
+536 K

-559 AINFVVNEG
+559 AINFDVNEG
-568 STLTMQSLAVG
+568 STLTMQSLTVG
-579 TKEYTQRN
+579 TKEYAQRTE
-587 AEKDATP
+587 AKADP

-614 ITIAAGTA
+614 VTVAAGTA
-622 EKGAVLTQIFGN
+622 DKAAVLTQTSGN
-634 LTAKSLTVAAAVKD
+634 LTAKSLTVAAAVEKD
-648 DKKTVTAEAGTFAQT
+648 QKVTAQAGTFNQT
-663 AGKLT
+663 DGTLT

-682 TVVTKADSVNSGN
+682 TVVTNADSVNTGA
-695 INTYSAQDKK
+695 INSYKSKNGSLTIA
-705 GTLVISGG
+705 GG

-737 VNLNGEASF
+737 VNLDGEASF
-746 VAFTELDLQKGS
+746 VVFKTLDLQKGS
-758 TLNINALNAKST
+758 TLNINALNAKSK
-770 VDGKEV
+770 VDG
-776 EKADILKFTEG
+776 KADILKFTEG
-787 TLNLEGGALQVAGE
+787 TVNLYGGALQVAGE

-808 LAQGTTANIN
+808 LAQGTTTNIN
-818 GDYTFEQVKNAG
+818 GDYTFEQVNNAG
-830 NVTVEGG
+830 TTTVGG

-846 ATSKAES
+846 AGK
-853 ATVGTFTVE
+853 FTVE
-862 NNGTPAL
+862 NNGTLVL
-869 TTKASGLDIAK
+869 TSKAAGLKIAVG
-880 STSTEAKYTA
+880 TA
-890 GAVINNGTITF
+890 TNNNQLINNGTITF

-906 EFANLDAVKKVKDA
+906 EFASLDKVAAVKDA
-920 IASSGNGLIVFG
+920 IAPSGNGLIVFG
-932 DKVTIKAEEVDKVLM
+932 DKVTIKAEEVNKVLK
-947 DGKVTATNAEKLAG
+947 DGKVKASDVANLAG

-968 DATVTGVTDP
+968 DATVTGVDAA

-989 TNETA
+989 AGQTA
-994 LEVTSGLKL
+994 LTVESGLKL
-1003 NGTGDLVTVKGQD
+1003 NGTGDLVTVKK
-1016 DKVTLKGVSIGENGK
+1016 DKTVTLQGVNIGECGK

-1038 AVVGAIV
+1038 TVVGAIA
-1045 GSSDKFGALNVAAGD
+1045 GNGGKFGALNVAAGD
-1060 LTVKGAATLQ
+1060 LTVKGAAALQ

-1086 EADKV
+1086 ETATA
-1091 VGTLE
+1091 VGDLE
-1096 VKDNALVLGTL
+1096 VKDYALVLGTL
-1107 TAGEV
+1107 TAGKV
-1112 NLKDADVLGTLTA
+1112 TLGKADVFGTLTA
-1125 DKLTATGKV
+1125 DKLDATDV
-1134 FVGSDEA
+1134 VLVGSDEE

-1165 GHILSL
+1165 GLGLSL
-1171 NDASQVAVGTAAA
+1171 NDASQVAIGSIGAN
-1184 GSTVVAGQGSLVA
+1184 STVIAGQGSLVA
-1197 LGTTDLDVAVKT
+1197 IGTTDLDVAAKA
-1209 VAAAGHAVLGTNE
+1209 VAAAGHAVLGPNE
-1222 GQMKSAIYVDGGKT
+1222 GQMRSAIYVDGGKT
-1236 YDEATDTTSYKT
+1236 YDEATDTTSYEK
-1248 IAGNV
+1248 INGNV
-1253 IASGWNTDG
+1253 IASGWNEAK
-1262 FDAASADAKTGV
+1262 FEDAETNNQVPANV

-1315 GDKVMFTEADYRQGT
+1315 GDKVMFTEADYTQGT

-1341 MSAAFKDKVHTIAFD
+1341 MSAALKDKVHTIAFD

-1484 DSVVDGYT
+1484 DSVVSGYT

>member
-41 AMIAGVSGSAMAIE
+41 AMIAGVSGSAMATE
-55 TDTEIKATD
+55 TDTEIKTTD
-64 TALKATFTKAEKQT
+64 TTLKATFTKAETQA
-78 DVASSLIGTSGDKLA
+78 DVTGSLIGTSETKLV
-93 LKNVTNKDMYA
+93 LKNVTNNGMYA

-116 NVVTLKNG
+116 DVVTLKNG
-124 SVSNFSGKVTSA
+124 SVSNFSGKVTSGN
-136 DHFGAVVTATT
+136 HFGAVITATT

-162 DEVKTGEQKHNGA
+162 DEVKTGDKGKQHNGT
-175 RGIIRAAGANLE
+175 RGIIRAAGANLD
-187 VAKSTFAGNE
+187 VANSTFAGNE
-197 AVLGGAINVWSNG
+197 AVLGGAINVWSDG
-210 ENTVKITDSTFTG
+210 ENTVKIADSTFTG

-236 GSKVKTTI
+236 GSQVKTTI
-244 ADSTFSKNTSGKQG
+244 ADSTFSKNTSGKLG

-363 TAANGGAVDTFN
+363 TAANGGAVDTWN
-375 AGDVK
+375 AGNVK
-380 FTDTTFTNNQAG
+380 FTDTIFTNNQAG

-427 EAAAKNYE
+427 EAAVKKFE

-443 NGASDKAT
+443 SNATDTAS

-475 KGTLTTADMTGFVGT
+475 KGTLTTADMTGFVGK
-490 LNVNEGKMVIEGG
+490 LDVKEGKMVIEGG

-508 IAAQVGVNNSSS
+508 IAAQVGVNSGSS
-520 EAAQLGAT
+520 EVVELDAT
-528 NVTVGQAA
+528 KVTVGQAD
-536 VTKGNAKPAVK
+536 KSAVK

-559 AINFVVNEG
+559 AIDFVVNEG

-614 ITIAAGTA
+614 ITVAAGTA
-622 EKGAVLTQIFGN
+622 EMAAVLTQTSSN
-634 LTAKSLTVAAAVKD
+634 LTAKSLAVAAEVKN
-648 DKKTVTAEAGTFAQT
+648 DKKEVTAEAGMFAQT
-663 AGKLT
+663 TGSTLT
-668 VDTLTNGGTMTVNG
+668 VDTLTNGGTMTVGG
-682 TVVTKADSVNSGN
+682 TVVTKADSVNTGA
-695 INTYSAQDKK
+695 INSYESKTGSLTIA
-705 GTLVISGG
+705 GG

-718 GTMTFDK
+718 GTMTFNK

-737 VNLNGEASF
+737 VNLDGKASF
-746 VAFTELDLQKGS
+746 VVFETLDLQKDS
-758 TLNINALNAKST
+758 TLNINALNAKSK

-776 EKADILKFTEG
+776 DTLKFTEG
-787 TLNLEGGALQVAGE
+787 TVNLNGGALQVAGE

-808 LAQGTTANIN
+808 LAAGAAANIN
-818 GDYTFEQVKNAG
+818 GDYTFEQVNNGGTA
-830 NVTVEGG
+830 TVGG
-837 TLTVTDSFT
+837 TLTVTDSF
-846 ATSKAES
+846 KA
-853 ATVGTFTVE
+853 GTFTVE
-862 NNGTPAL
+862 NNGTLAL
-869 TTKASGLDIAK
+869 TTKAAGLKIDKGTVAEGIAV
-880 STSTEAKYTA
+880 T
-890 GAVINNGTITF
+890 NNGTITF

-906 EFANLDAVKKVKDA
+906 EFATLKDVQTVKEKL
-920 IASSGNGLIVFG
+920 ASSGNGLIVFG
-932 DKVTIKAEEVDKVLM
+932 DKVTVKADAIKDVLK
-947 DGKVTATNAEKLAG
+947 DGKVKASDVANLAG

-968 DATVTGVTDP
+968 DATVTGVDAA
-978 LSGSFGKVELA
+978 LSGSFGMVELA
-989 TNETA
+989 DNQTA
-994 LEVTSGLKL
+994 LKVTSGLKL
-1003 NGTGDLVTVKGQD
+1003 NGTGDLVTGKGQG
-1016 DKVTLKGVSIGENGK
+1016 DKVTLQGVNIDGNAK

-1038 AVVGAIV
+1038 AVVGAIA
-1045 GSSDKFGALNVAAGD
+1045 GENGALNVAAGD
-1060 LTVKGAATLQ
+1060 LTVKGAATVKD
-1070 NLTVAADSAL
+1070 LTVAADSAL

-1086 EADKV
+1086 ETATA
-1091 VGTLE
+1091 VGDLE
-1096 VKDNALVLGTL
+1096 VKDYALVLGTL
-1107 TAGEV
+1107 TAGKVTLGE
-1112 NLKDADVLGTLTA
+1112 ADVFGTLTA
-1125 DKLTATGKV
+1125 DKLDATDV
-1134 FVGSDEA
+1134 VLVGSDEE
-1141 DVAGKLVVNELV
+1141 DVAGMLVVNELA
-1153 SGTVFADPAWKD
+1153 SGTVFANPAWKD

-1248 IAGNV
+1248 IDGNV
-1253 IASGWNTDG
+1253 IASGWSTAE
-1262 FDAASADAKTGV
+1262 FEAADNKTGV

-1285 MNTIDKTGAN
+1285 MNTIDKTGAH
-1295 AVFVKDVTNNGTI
+1295 AVFAKAVTNNGTI

-1315 GDKVMFTEADYRQGT
+1315 GDKVMFSDGGYTQGT

-1341 MSAAFKDKVHTIAFD
+1341 MSAARKDNVHTIAFD

-1428 AISAFNDSVAAR
+1428 ALSAFNDSVAAR

-1484 DSVVDGYT
+1484 DSVVSGYT

-1652 GINGVAATSALS
+1652 GINGVATTSALS

>member
-41 AMIAGVSGSAMAIE
+41 AMIAGVSGSAMATE

-64 TALKATFTKAEKQT
+64 TALKATFTKAEKQD
-78 DVASSLIGTSGDKLA
+78 DVASSLIGTSGDKLV
-93 LKNVTNKDMYA
+93 LKNVTNKGMYA

-175 RGIIRAAGANLE
+175 HGIIRAAGANLE

-281 GTFGGAINATNT
+281 GTFGGAINATGT
-293 QVVAKNVNFEG
+293 KVAATNVTFEG
-304 NKAVGDDGHG
+304 NKAAASADGHG
-314 GALFLNGNTASY
+314 GALFVDGQGASY
-326 TQAGGKFVGNSA
+326 TQVGGKFVGNSA

-351 DLALTNVVFDGN
+351 DLALNNVVFDGN

-375 AGDVK
+375 AGNVT

-405 TIAVTEGKSLVY
+405 TITVTEGKSLVY

-427 EAAAKNYE
+427 EAAVKKYE

-443 NGASDKAT
+443 SNASAT
-451 FELAGDLTI
+451 FALAGDLTI

-475 KGTLTTADMTGFVGT
+475 KGTLTTADMTGFVGN
-490 LNVNEGKMVIEGG
+490 LNVQEGKMVIEGG

-508 IAAQVGVNNSSS
+508 IDAQIGVNNGSNDAV
-520 EAAQLGAT
+520 ELAAT
-528 NVTVGQAA
+528 TVTVGQ
-536 VTKGNAKPAVK
+536 KDSK

-559 AINFVVNEG
+559 AIDFVVNEG

-579 TKEYTQRN
+579 TKEYTQRT
-587 AEKDATP
+587 AAKAATP
-594 AKATYVGAVNITG
+594 AKATYVGVVNITG

-614 ITIAAGTA
+614 VTVAAGTA
-622 EKGAVLTQIFGN
+622 DKAAALTQTSGN
-634 LTAKSLTVAAAVKD
+634 LTAKSLTVAAAVKGEKD
-648 DKKTVTAEAGTFAQT
+648 AVTAKAGTFSQEADGT
-663 AGKLT
+663 LT
-668 VDTLTNGGTMTVNG
+668 VDTLTNGGTMTVKG
-682 TVVTKADSVNSGN
+682 TVVTNADSVNTGN
-695 INTYSAQDKK
+695 INSPKSKTGS
-705 GTLVISGG
+705 LNISGG

-737 VNLNGEASF
+737 VNLDGKASF
-746 VAFTELDLQKGS
+746 VVFRELELQKGS
-758 TLNINALNAKST
+758 TLNINALNAKSQT
-770 VDGKEV
+770 DGKN
-776 EKADILKFTEG
+776 DILQFTEG
-787 TLNLEGGALQVAGE
+787 TVNLNGGALQVAGE
-801 AFTGKVE
+801 AFTGKVA
-808 LAQGTTANIN
+808 LDAGATAKID
-818 GDYTFEQVKNAG
+818 GDYTFEQVNNGGKA
-830 NVTVEGG
+830 TVGG

-846 ATSKAES
+846 A
-853 ATVGTFTVE
+853 GDFTVE
-862 NNGTPAL
+862 NNGTLVL
-869 TTKASGLDIAK
+869 TSKAAGLKIA
-880 STSTEAKYTA
+880 EGTA
-890 GAVINNGTITF
+890 TNNAHLINDGTITF

-906 EFANLDAVKKVKDA
+906 EFASLDKVAAVKDA
-920 IASSGNGLIVFG
+920 IALSGNGLIVFG
-932 DKVTIKAEEVDKVLM
+932 DKVTVKADAIKDVLQ
-947 DGKVTATNAEKLAG
+947 DGKVTATNAAKLAG

-968 DATVTGVTDP
+968 DATVTGVATA

-989 TNETA
+989 AGQTA
-994 LEVTSGLKL
+994 LTVESGLKL
-1003 NGTGDLVTVKGQD
+1003 NGTGDLVTVKE
-1016 DKVTLKGVSIGENGK
+1016 DKTVTLKGVNIGQNGK

-1038 AVVGAIV
+1038 AVVGAIA
-1045 GSSDKFGALNVAAGD
+1045 GNGALNVAAGD
-1060 LTVKGAATLQ
+1060 LTVKGNATVE

-1086 EADKV
+1086 EAKA
-1091 VGTLE
+1091 VGALE
-1096 VKDNALVLGTL
+1096 VKNHALVLGTL

-1125 DKLTATGKV
+1125 DKLTANGNV
-1134 FVGSDEA
+1134 FVGSDEE

-1171 NDASQVAVGTAAA
+1171 NDASQVAIGSIGAN
-1184 GSTVVAGQGSLVA
+1184 STVVAGQGSLVA

-1253 IASGWNTDG
+1253 IASGWSTAE
-1262 FDAASADAKTGV
+1262 FEDAANKTGV

-1285 MNTIDKTGAN
+1285 MNTIDKTGAH
-1295 AVFVKDVTNNGTI
+1295 AVFANAVTNNGTI

-1315 GDKVMFTEADYRQGT
+1315 GDKVMFTEADYTQGT

-1341 MSAAFKDKVHTIAFD
+1341 MSAALKDKVHTIAFD

-1484 DSVVDGYT
+1484 DSVVSGYT

>member
-41 AMIAGVSGSAMAIE
+41 AMIAGVSGSAMATE

-64 TALKATFTKAEKQT
+64 TALKATFTKAEKQD
-78 DVASSLIGTSGDKLA
+78 DVASSLIGTSGDKLV
-93 LKNVTNKDMYA
+93 LKNVTNKGMYA

-417 EGNKAGTNAE
+417 EGNRAGTNA

-443 NGASDKAT
+443 NGASDRAA

-475 KGTLTTADMTGFVGT
+475 KGTLTTADMTGFVGK
-490 LNVNEGKMVIEGG
+490 LDVKEGKMVIEGG

-508 IAAQVGVNNSSS
+508 IAAQIGVNKGTS
-520 EAAQLGAT
+520 GAVELDPT
-528 NVTVGQAA
+528 TVTVGQDGEPFA
-536 VTKGNAKPAVK
+536 K

-559 AINFVVNEG
+559 AINFDVNEG
-568 STLTMQSLAVG
+568 STLTMQSLTVG
-579 TKEYTQRN
+579 TKEYAQRTE
-587 AEKDATP
+587 AKADP

-614 ITIAAGTA
+614 VTVAAGTA
-622 EKGAVLTQIFGN
+622 DKAAVLTQTSGN
-634 LTAKSLTVAAAVKD
+634 LTAKSLTVAAAVEKD
-648 DKKTVTAEAGTFAQT
+648 QKVTAQAGTFNLT
-663 AGKLT
+663 DGTLT

-682 TVVTKADSVNSGN
+682 TVVTNADSVNTGA
-695 INTYSAQDKK
+695 INSYKSKNGSLTIA
-705 GTLVISGG
+705 GG

-737 VNLNGEASF
+737 VNLDGEASF
-746 VAFTELDLQKGS
+746 VVFKTLDLQKGS
-758 TLNINALNAKST
+758 TLNINALNAKSK
-770 VDGKEV
+770 VDG
-776 EKADILKFTEG
+776 KADILKFTEG
-787 TLNLEGGALQVAGE
+787 TVNLYGGALQVAGE

-808 LAQGTTANIN
+808 LAQGTTTNIN
-818 GDYTFEQVKNAG
+818 GDYTFEQVNNAG
-830 NVTVEGG
+830 TTTVGG

-846 ATSKAES
+846 AGK
-853 ATVGTFTVE
+853 FTVE
-862 NNGTPAL
+862 NNGTLVL
-869 TTKASGLDIAK
+869 TSKAAGLKIAVG
-880 STSTEAKYTA
+880 TA
-890 GAVINNGTITF
+890 TNNNQLINNGTITF

-906 EFANLDAVKKVKDA
+906 EFASLDKVAAVKDA
-920 IASSGNGLIVFG
+920 IAPSGNGLIVFG
-932 DKVTIKAEEVDKVLM
+932 DKVTIKAEEVNKVLK
-947 DGKVTATNAEKLAG
+947 DGKVKASDVANLAG

-968 DATVTGVTDP
+968 DATVTGVDAA

-989 TNETA
+989 AGQTA
-994 LEVTSGLKL
+994 LTVESGLKL
-1003 NGTGDLVTVKGQD
+1003 NGTGDLVTVTK
-1016 DKVTLKGVSIGENGK
+1016 DKTVTLQGVNIGEYGK

-1038 AVVGAIV
+1038 AVVGAIA
-1045 GSSDKFGALNVAAGD
+1045 GNGGKFGALNVAAGD
-1060 LTVKGAATLQ
+1060 LTVKGAAALQ

-1086 EADKV
+1086 ETATA
-1091 VGTLE
+1091 VGDLE
-1096 VKDNALVLGTL
+1096 VKDYALVLGTL
-1107 TAGEV
+1107 TAGKVTLGE
-1112 NLKDADVLGTLTA
+1112 ADVFGTLTA
-1125 DKLTATGKV
+1125 DKLDATDV
-1134 FVGSDEA
+1134 VLVGSDEE

-1165 GHILSL
+1165 GLGLSL
-1171 NDASQVAVGTAAA
+1171 NDASQVAIGSIGAN
-1184 GSTVVAGQGSLVA
+1184 STVIAGQGSLVA
-1197 LGTTDLDVAVKT
+1197 IGTTDLDVAAKA
-1209 VAAAGHAVLGTNE
+1209 VAAAGHAVLGPNE
-1222 GQMKSAIYVDGGKT
+1222 GQMRSAIYVDGGKT
-1236 YDEATDTTSYKT
+1236 YDEATDTTSYEK
-1248 IAGNV
+1248 INGNV
-1253 IASGWNTDG
+1253 IASGGNEAK
-1262 FDAASADAKTGV
+1262 FEDAETNNQVPANV

-1315 GDKVMFTEADYRQGT
+1315 GDKVMFTEADYTQGT

-1341 MSAAFKDKVHTIAFD
+1341 MSAALKDKVHTIAFD

-1484 DSVVDGYT
+1484 DSVVSGYT

>member
-1 MNSTFKVV
+1 
-9 FNKARGALMV
+9 
-19 VNEVTSSVQ
+19 
-28 GKGTKTVVAAAVA
+28 
-41 AMIAGVSGSAMAIE
+41 
-55 TDTEIKATD
+55 
-64 TALKATFTKAEKQT
+64 
-78 DVASSLIGTSGDKLA
+78 
-93 LKNVTNKDMYA
+93 
-104 AGSLDLTASSKD
+104 
-116 NVVTLKNG
+116 
-124 SVSNFSGKVTSA
+124 
-136 DHFGAVVTATT
+136 
-147 GTLKIDN
+147 
-154 VTFENNKF
+154 
-162 DEVKTGEQKHNGA
+162 
-175 RGIIRAAGANLE
+175 
-187 VAKSTFAGNE
+187 
-197 AVLGGAINVWSNG
+197 
-210 ENTVKITDSTFTG
+210 
-223 NATKSHGGAVYIT
+223 
-236 GSKVKTTI
+236 
-244 ADSTFSKNTSGKQG
+244 
-258 GALQLAGA
+258 
-266 GETTITNTTFSENAA
+266 
-281 GTFGGAINATNT
+281 
-293 QVVAKNVNFEG
+293 
-304 NKAVGDDGHG
+304 
-314 GALFLNGNTASY
+314 
-326 TQAGGKFVGNSA
+326 
-338 KKNGGAIRVQDGA
+338 
-351 DLALTNVVFDGN
+351 
-363 TAANGGAVDTFN
+363 
-375 AGDVK
+375 
-380 FTDTTFTNNQAG
+380 
-392 GWGGALRINGGNV
+392 
-405 TIAVTEGKSLVY
+405 
-417 EGNKAGTNAE
+417 
-427 EAAAKNYE
+427 
-435 KQGDFMYL
+435 
-443 NGASDKAT
+443 
-451 FELAGDLTI
+451 
-460 KDSIVSNHGT
+460 
-470 IEKTG
+470 
-475 KGTLTTADMTGFVGT
+475 
-490 LNVNEGKMVIEGG
+490 
-503 IAEYD
+503 
-508 IAAQVGVNNSSS
+508 
-520 EAAQLGAT
+520 
-528 NVTVGQAA
+528 
-536 VTKGNAKPAVK
+536 
-547 AELAMG
+547 
-553 AVQANH
+553 
-559 AINFVVNEG
+559 
-568 STLTMQSLAVG
+568 
-579 TKEYTQRN
+579 
-587 AEKDATP
+587 
-594 AKATYVGAVNITG
+594 
-607 DATVTEG
+607 
-614 ITIAAGTA
+614 
-622 EKGAVLTQIFGN
+622 
-634 LTAKSLTVAAAVKD
+634 
-648 DKKTVTAEAGTFAQT
+648 
-663 AGKLT
+663 
-668 VDTLTNGGTMTVNG
+668 
-682 TVVTKADSVNSGN
+682 
-695 INTYSAQDKK
+695 
-705 GTLVISGG
+705 
-713 TFTND
+713 
-718 GTMTFDK
+718 MTFDK
-725 ITVEDGATLKTG
+725 ITVADGATLKTG
-737 VNLNGEASF
+737 INLDGTASF
-746 VAFTELDLQKGS
+746 VVFQELDLQKGS
-758 TLNINALNAKST
+758 TLNINALNAKSQ

-787 TLNLEGGALQVAGE
+787 TVKLNGGALQVAGE

-808 LAQGTTANIN
+808 LVAGATANIN
-818 GDYTFEQVKNAG
+818 GDYTFEQVNNGGTA
-830 NVTVEGG
+830 TVGG

-846 ATSKAES
+846 A
-853 ATVGTFTVE
+853 GDFTVE
-862 NNGTPAL
+862 NNGTLVL
-869 TTKASGLDIAK
+869 TSKAAGLNIA
-880 STSTEAKYTA
+880 EGTA
-890 GAVINNGTITF
+890 AENIAVTNNGTITF

-906 EFANLDAVKKVKDA
+906 EFATLDAVQTVKGKL
-920 IASSGNGLIVFG
+920 ASSGNGLIVFG
-932 DKVTIKAEEVDKVLM
+932 DKVTVKADAIKDVLK
-947 DGKVTATNAEKLAG
+947 DGKVTATNAAKLAG

-968 DATVTGVTDP
+968 DATVTGVDTA

-989 TNETA
+989 AGQTA
-994 LEVTSGLKL
+994 LTVESGLKL
-1003 NGTGDLVTVKGQD
+1003 NGTGDLVTVKE
-1016 DKVTLKGVSIGENGK
+1016 DKTVTLKGVNIGQNDK

-1038 AVVGAIV
+1038 AVVGAIA
-1045 GSSDKFGALNVAAGD
+1045 GNGALNVAAGD
-1060 LTVKGAATLQ
+1060 LTVKGNATVE

-1086 EADKV
+1086 EAKA
-1091 VGTLE
+1091 VGALE
-1096 VKDNALVLGTL
+1096 VKNHALVLGTL

-1125 DKLTATGKV
+1125 DKLAATGTV
-1134 FVGSDEA
+1134 CVGSDEE

-1171 NDASQVAVGTAAA
+1171 NDASQVAIGSIGAN
-1184 GSTVVAGQGSLVA
+1184 STVVAGQGSLVA
-1197 LGTTDLDVAVKT
+1197 LGTTALDVAVKT

-1253 IASGWNTDG
+1253 IASGWSTAE
-1262 FDAASADAKTGV
+1262 FEDAANKTGV

-1285 MNTIDKTGAN
+1285 MNTIDKTGAH
-1295 AVFVKDVTNNGTI
+1295 AVFANAVTNNGTI

-1315 GDKVMFTEADYRQGT
+1315 GDKVMFSEAGYTQGT
-1330 TGAITFNGDRL
+1330 IGAITFNGDRL

-1365 LETLPLVTAMYEGKA
+1365 LEPLPLVTAMYEGKA

-1484 DSVVDGYT
+1484 DSVVSGYT

-1522 SVYGAK
+1522 SFYGAK

>member
-41 AMIAGVSGSAMAIE
+41 AMIAGVSGSAMATE

-64 TALKATFTKAEKQT
+64 TALKATFTKAEKQD
-78 DVASSLIGTSGDKLA
+78 DVASSLIGTSGDKLV
-93 LKNVTNKDMYA
+93 LKNVTNKGMYA

-417 EGNKAGTNAE
+417 EGNRAGTNA

-443 NGASDKAT
+443 NGASDRAA

-475 KGTLTTADMTGFVGT
+475 KGTLTTADMTGFVGK
-490 LNVNEGKMVIEGG
+490 LDVKEGKMVIEGG

-508 IAAQVGVNNSSS
+508 IAAQIGVNKGTS
-520 EAAQLGAT
+520 GAVELDPT
-528 NVTVGQAA
+528 TVTVGQDGEPFA
-536 VTKGNAKPAVK
+536 K

-559 AINFVVNEG
+559 AINFDVNEG
-568 STLTMQSLAVG
+568 STLTMQSLTVG
-579 TKEYTQRN
+579 TKEYAQCTE
-587 AEKDATP
+587 AKADP

-614 ITIAAGTA
+614 VTVAAGTA
-622 EKGAVLTQIFGN
+622 DKAAVLTQTSGN
-634 LTAKSLTVAAAVKD
+634 LTAKSLTVAAAVEKD
-648 DKKTVTAEAGTFAQT
+648 QKVTAQAGTFNQT
-663 AGKLT
+663 DGTLT

-682 TVVTKADSVNSGN
+682 TVVTNADSVNTGA
-695 INTYSAQDKK
+695 INSYKSKNGSLTIA
-705 GTLVISGG
+705 GG

-737 VNLNGEASF
+737 VNLDGEASF
-746 VAFTELDLQKGS
+746 VVFKTLDLQKGS
-758 TLNINALNAKST
+758 TLNINALNAKSK
-770 VDGKEV
+770 VDG
-776 EKADILKFTEG
+776 KADILKFTEG
-787 TLNLEGGALQVAGE
+787 TVNLYGGALQVAGE

-808 LAQGTTANIN
+808 LAQGTTTNIN
-818 GDYTFEQVKNAG
+818 GDYTFEQVNNAG
-830 NVTVEGG
+830 TTTVGG

-846 ATSKAES
+846 AGK
-853 ATVGTFTVE
+853 FTVE
-862 NNGTPAL
+862 NNGTLVL
-869 TTKASGLDIAK
+869 TSKAAGLKIAVG
-880 STSTEAKYTA
+880 TA
-890 GAVINNGTITF
+890 TNNNQLINNGTITF

-906 EFANLDAVKKVKDA
+906 EFASLDKVAAVKDA
-920 IASSGNGLIVFG
+920 IAPSGNGLIVFG
-932 DKVTIKAEEVDKVLM
+932 DKVTIKAEEVNKVLK
-947 DGKVTATNAEKLAG
+947 DGKVKASDVANLAG

-968 DATVTGVTDP
+968 DATVTGVDAA

-989 TNETA
+989 AGQTA
-994 LEVTSGLKL
+994 LTVESGLKL
-1003 NGTGDLVTVKGQD
+1003 NGTGDLVTVKK
-1016 DKVTLKGVSIGENGK
+1016 DKTVTLQGVNIGEYGK

-1038 AVVGAIV
+1038 AVVGAIA
-1045 GSSDKFGALNVAAGD
+1045 GNGGKFGALNVAAGD
-1060 LTVKGAATLQ
+1060 LTVKGAAALQ

-1086 EADKV
+1086 ETATA
-1091 VGTLE
+1091 VGDLE
-1096 VKDNALVLGTL
+1096 VKDYALVLGTL
-1107 TAGEV
+1107 TAGKVTLGE
-1112 NLKDADVLGTLTA
+1112 ADVFGTLTA
-1125 DKLTATGKV
+1125 DKLDATDV
-1134 FVGSDEA
+1134 VLVGSDEE

-1165 GHILSL
+1165 GLGLSL
-1171 NDASQVAVGTAAA
+1171 NDASQVAIGSIGAN
-1184 GSTVVAGQGSLVA
+1184 STVIAGQGSLVA
-1197 LGTTDLDVAVKT
+1197 IGTTDLDVAAKA
-1209 VAAAGHAVLGTNE
+1209 VAAAGHAVLGPNE
-1222 GQMKSAIYVDGGKT
+1222 GQMRSAIYVDGGKT
-1236 YDEATDTTSYKT
+1236 YDEATDTTSYEK
-1248 IAGNV
+1248 INGNV
-1253 IASGWNTDG
+1253 IASGWNEAK
-1262 FDAASADAKTGV
+1262 FEDAETNNQVPANV

-1315 GDKVMFTEADYRQGT
+1315 GDKVMFTEADYTQGT

-1341 MSAAFKDKVHTIAFD
+1341 MSAALKDKVHTIAFD

-1484 DSVVDGYT
+1484 DSVVSGYT